1 MINISSFK
9 TTKTTNPYNE
19 TDEVLELNINDGAV
33 YRLNNVIK
41 VSGTYTFSIW
51 YKTNKNTTIT
61 LRILGNESQIS
72 SGTSWKKFVKTITV
86 NSVSDQNSDID
97 IEVASGA
104 IGYFYE
110 AYLSEGVSDTSWS
123 PAPEDIDDNIES
135 IKSEFTQTAEEI
147 KMSVKNIKGDVSN
160 LNIQVG
166 KIEQSV
172 ADNKGNISSLTT
184 TVSGINTTVKKQG
197 ESISNIDQKADK
209 ISQQVTSV
217 KSELNSKIELT
228 AGEISQKVDDVRAD
242 LSSEIKQTSDK
253 ISQTVTDMNNN
264 LSTRIDQTAKDIEL
278 NASKTEEIGNSL
290 NNLEIGGRNL
300 LLNTGFNT
308 FNHWIKGGNAKSLQM
323 VNGWCEVTI
332 GGRWSGFVQ
341 EFIPEKNVEYIVSY
355 EAYLVDTV
363 AETAVL
369 ETDFGTPDQNQTI
382 NKTPAKYSLKLK
394 YPSTSLDGNI
404 DFKLSSAE
412 VGKKWRIR
420 KIKLEKGNKATDWSP
435 APEDVNEKIDDIQI
449 GGRNI
454 LKNSKNGIVCTGTDY
469 SSTTT
474 PGATITTKAT
484 GIGNAHGFIEDFYTT
499 PVSELS
505 KRVGTEFAFSLDVK
519 ITGSFTNL
527 RTKVDFRDTSHNSSI
542 FSNFIGINGLEVG
555 KWTRVS
561 GVASVK
567 GVANVTATRSLFL
580 FDWSNS
586 TVGSTIEYRNLQLE
600 EGNKSTAWTPA
611 PEDIENEL
619 TNNYYNKTQM
629 ESKLQI
635 QSDNITANVK
645 KEVTTIKNDLDQN
658 YYNKTE
664 TDSKI
669 KLSSDNINLKV
680 EKVEETAQS
689 TAEDLTNYINLN
701 KKELEN
707 LQSQIDGSIMTWFY
721 SYVPTNSNKP
731 AVDWNTV
738 DLKNNHLG
746 DLFYDTTTGYCYRWQ
761 VQSNQYS
768 WSRVTDVDVTKA
780 LSDAAKAQDT
790 ADAKRRVFVTTPKPP
805 YEVGDLWVQGTS
817 GDIMRCKTAKTSSQS
832 YSSSDWDKASKYTD
846 DTTANGVKN
855 DLKNNYYTKT
865 QTDAAIDV
873 SADSITSTVKKEIT
887 TQIDSIEIGTKNILL
902 NSSFTNDANK
912 WSSNNITPEFTTKY
926 GRKCSHVKMTAL
938 KTAKYYRQSV
948 LERLEP
954 NTTYTMSGWVL
965 TENIAKG
972 TTEFNLMFY
981 HDGHYNNNG
990 TDNTWYGYGASY
1002 FPVNTGTGTWHYQKW
1017 TFITDAKLNT
1027 ATGSDMYIFMR
1038 DFTGDVYFSNLKLE
1052 KGNKATDW
1060 SPAPEDLATADSL
1073 ADVNNSLTD
1082 ATNDLQSNI
1091 NSTNKNL
1098 QDIQNSQNEVY
1109 EIVSQ
1114 NKSQISSLTQRAE
1127 GFSMDFKTV
1136 NETVKQINNQ
1146 FVTERDERYKYIKF
1160 IDGEIWLGKEVPI
1173 GEDDF
1178 KLVIKNDRISFLQN
1192 KTEVAYMSNNKLYVT
1207 DIHVT
1212 NTLQL
1217 GQFVWA
1223 SRANG
1228 NVGLRWIGN

>member
-1 MINISSFK
+1 M
-9 TTKTTNPYNE
+9 
-19 TDEVLELNINDGAV
+19 LELNINDNSV
-33 YRLNNVIK
+33 YRLNDVIK
-41 VSGTYTFSIW
+41 IPSTYTFSIW
-51 YKTNKNTTIT
+51 YKTNKNTKIT
-61 LRILGNESQIS
+61 FNVLGDKNQIS
-72 SGTSWKKFVKTITV
+72 SGTSWEKFVKTVEVDTITEA
-86 NSVSDQNSDID
+86 NDSID
-97 IEVASGA
+97 IEIENGS

-135 IKSEFTQTAEEI
+135 VKSEFTQTAEEI

-172 ADNKGNISSLTT
+172 ADNKGNISSLAT

-308 FNHWIKGGNAKSLQM
+308 FNHWIKGSNTKSLQM

-332 GGRWSGFVQ
+332 GGTWSGFLQ

-394 YPSTSLDGNI
+394 YPSTSLNGKI
-404 DFKLSSAE
+404 DFMLSNNE

-420 KIKLEKGNKATDWSP
+420 NIKLEKGNKATDWSP

-505 KRVGTEFAFSLDVK
+505 KRVGTEFTFSLDVK

-865 QTDAAIDV
+865 QTDAQIKV
-873 SADSITSTVKKEIT
+873 SSDSITSTVKKEIMT
-887 TQIDSIEIGTKNILL
+887 EVGKINVGGRNLL
-902 NSSFTNDANK
+902 MNTRDFGGNK
-912 WSSNNITPEFTTKY
+912 WILVGTSTPPVYDTDGMYYIGVVDTWSNYAKQTINIDPGEYIISLYAKSSKQAVLEIKDDSSIHNYVIGNITVSSNTWEKYTLSFKNTYATYPFMFTLLTRQNTSTIY
-926 GRKCSHVKMTAL
+926 VK
-938 KTAKYYRQSV
+938 K
-948 LERLEP
+948 
-954 NTTYTMSGWVL
+954 
-965 TENIAKG
+965 I
-972 TTEFNLMFY
+972 
-981 HDGHYNNNG
+981 
-990 TDNTWYGYGASY
+990 
-1002 FPVNTGTGTWHYQKW
+1002 
-1017 TFITDAKLNT
+1017 
-1027 ATGSDMYIFMR
+1027 
-1038 DFTGDVYFSNLKLE
+1038 KLE

-1060 SPAPEDLATADSL
+1060 SPAPEDMATADSL

-1192 KTEVAYMSNNKLYVT
+1192 KAEVAYMSNNKLYVT

>member
-1 MINISSFK
+1 M
-9 TTKTTNPYNE
+9 
-19 TDEVLELNINDGAV
+19 LELNINDNSV
-33 YRLNNVIK
+33 YRLNDVIK
-41 VSGTYTFSIW
+41 IPSTYTFSIW
-51 YKTNKNTTIT
+51 YKTNKNTKIT
-61 LRILGNESQIS
+61 FNVLGDKNQIS
-72 SGTSWKKFVKTITV
+72 SGTSWKKFVKTVEVDEITET
-86 NSVSDQNSDID
+86 NDSID
-97 IEVASGA
+97 IEIENGS

-135 IKSEFTQTAEEI
+135 VKSEFTQTAEEI

-197 ESISNIDQKADK
+197 ESISNLDQKADK

-228 AGEISQKVDDVRAD
+228 AGEITQKVDDVRAD

-300 LLNTGFNT
+300 LMNTRDF
-308 FNHWIKGGNAKSLQM
+308 GGNKWILVGISTPPVYDTDGMYYIGVVDTWSNYAKQIINIDPGEYIISLYAKSSKQ
-323 VNGWCEVTI
+323 
-332 GGRWSGFVQ
+332 
-341 EFIPEKNVEYIVSY
+341 
-355 EAYLVDTV
+355 
-363 AETAVL
+363 AVL
-369 ETDFGTPDQNQTI
+369 EIKDDSSIHNHVI
-382 NKTPAKYSLKLK
+382 
-394 YPSTSLDGNI
+394 GNI
-404 DFKLSSAE
+404 TVSSNTWEKYTLSFKNTYVTYPFMFTLLTRQNTSTIY
-412 VGKKWRIR
+412 VK

-435 APEDVNEKIDDIQI
+435 APEDVDEKIDDIQI

-484 GIGNAHGFIEDFYTT
+484 GIGNAHRFIDDFYTT

-527 RTKVDFRDTSHNSSI
+527 RTKVDFRDTSHNSNI

-680 EKVEETAQS
+680 EKVEETVQS

-721 SYVPTNSNKP
+721 SYVPTTSNKP

-746 DLFYDTTTGYCYRWQ
+746 DLFYNTATGYCYRWQ

-790 ADAKRRVFVTTPKPP
+790 ADAKRRVFVATPKPP

-865 QTDAAIDV
+865 QTDAQIKV
-873 SADSITSTVKKEIT
+873 SSDSITSTVKKEIT
-887 TQIDSIEIGTKNILL
+887 TQIGSIEIGTKNILL
-902 NSSFTNDANK
+902 NSSFTDDTNK
-912 WSSNNITPEFTTKY
+912 WSANNITPEFTTKY
-926 GRKCSHVKMTAL
+926 GRKCSHVKMAAL
-938 KTAKYYRQSV
+938 KTTKYYRQSV
-948 LERLEP
+948 LGRLEP

-990 TDNTWYGYGASY
+990 TDNTWYGYGASN

-1027 ATGSDMYIFMR
+1027 ATSSGMYIFMR

-1060 SPAPEDLATADSL
+1060 TPAPEDMATADSL
-1073 ADVNNSLTD
+1073 SDVNNSLTD
-1082 ATNDLQSNI
+1082 VTNGLQSDI

-1127 GFSMDFKTV
+1127 GFTMDFKTV

-1192 KTEVAYMSNNKLYVT
+1192 KVEVAYMSNNKLYVT

-1212 NTLQL
+1212 NSLQL
-1217 GQFVWA
+1217 GRFIFSA
-1223 SRANG
+1223 RSNG
-1228 NVGLRWIGN
+1228 NVGIRWINQ

>member
-1 MINISSFK
+1 MLG
-9 TTKTTNPYNE
+9 
-19 TDEVLELNINDGAV
+19 D
-33 YRLNNVIK
+33 
-41 VSGTYTFSIW
+41 
-51 YKTNKNTTIT
+51 KN
-61 LRILGNESQIS
+61 QIS
-72 SGTSWKKFVKTITV
+72 SGTSWKKFVKTVEVDEITET
-86 NSVSDQNSDID
+86 NDSID
-97 IEVASGA
+97 IEIENGS

-135 IKSEFTQTAEEI
+135 VKSEFTQTAEEI

-172 ADNKGNISSLTT
+172 AGNKGNISSLTT
-184 TVSGINTTVKKQG
+184 TIDGINATVKKQG
-197 ESISNIDQKADK
+197 ESISSIDQKADK

-217 KSELNSKIELT
+217 KNELSSKIELT
-228 AGEISQKVDDVRAD
+228 AGEITQKVDDVRAD
-242 LSSEIKQTSDK
+242 LSSEIKQTSDR
-253 ISQTVTDMNNN
+253 ISQTVTDMNKN
-264 LSTRIDQTAKDIEL
+264 LSTKIDQTAKDIEL
-278 NASKTEEIGNSL
+278 NASKTEEIGTKL
-290 NNLEIGGRNL
+290 DNLEIGGRNL

-308 FNHWIKGGNAKSLQM
+308 FNHWIKGGNTKSLQM

-341 EFIPEKNVEYIVSY
+341 EFMPEKNVEYIVSY

-369 ETDFGTPDQNQTI
+369 ETDFGSPDQNQTI
-382 NKTPAKYSLKLK
+382 SKTPTKYSLKLK
-394 YPSTSLDGNI
+394 YPSTFSDGNI
-404 DFKLSSAE
+404 DFKLSSTE

-420 KIKLEKGNKATDWSP
+420 NIKLEKGNKATDWSP
-435 APEDVNEKIDDIQI
+435 APEDVDEKIDDIQI

-474 PGATITTKAT
+474 SGATITTKAT

-611 PEDIENEL
+611 PEDLENEL

-721 SYVPTNSNKP
+721 SYAPTNSNKP

-790 ADAKRRVFVTTPKPP
+790 ADAKRRVFVATPKPP

-865 QTDAAIDV
+865 QTDAQIKV
-873 SADSITSTVKKEIT
+873 SSDSITSTVKKEIT
-887 TQIDSIEIGTKNILL
+887 TEVGKINVGGRNLL
-902 NSSFTNDANK
+902 INTRDFGGNK
-912 WSSNNITPEFTTKY
+912 WISAGTSTTPVCDTDGMYYIGVVDAWSNYAKQIINIDPGEYIISLYAKSSKQAVLEIKDDSSIHDHVIGNITVSSNTWGKYTLSFKNTYATYPFMFTLLTRQNTSTIY
-926 GRKCSHVKMTAL
+926 VK
-938 KTAKYYRQSV
+938 K
-948 LERLEP
+948 
-954 NTTYTMSGWVL
+954 
-965 TENIAKG
+965 I
-972 TTEFNLMFY
+972 
-981 HDGHYNNNG
+981 
-990 TDNTWYGYGASY
+990 
-1002 FPVNTGTGTWHYQKW
+1002 
-1017 TFITDAKLNT
+1017 
-1027 ATGSDMYIFMR
+1027 
-1038 DFTGDVYFSNLKLE
+1038 KLE

-1060 SPAPEDLATADSL
+1060 SPAPEDMATADSL

-1082 ATNDLQSNI
+1082 TTNDLQSSI

-1098 QDIQNSQNEVY
+1098 QDIQNNQNEVY

-1127 GFSMDFKTV
+1127 GFTMDFKTV

-1212 NTLQL
+1212 SSLQL
-1217 GQFVWA
+1217 GKFVLS

>member
-1 MINISSFK
+1 MANFESVK
-9 TTKTTNPYNE
+9 MTNPYGIE
-19 TDEVLELNINDGAV
+19 DTVLKLSIDSEQNS
-33 YRLNNVIK
+33 YRLSNLITEPDSYVFVIWHKTNTPCTISINVFGEIITSESNSQWTKVVKVKK
-41 VSGTYTFSIW
+41 VSDVS
-51 YKTNKNTTIT
+51 NKN
-61 LRILGNESQIS
+61 
-72 SGTSWKKFVKTITV
+72 
-86 NSVSDQNSDID
+86 ID
-97 IEVASGA
+97 ITPPINSTTF
-104 IGYFYE
+104 FYE
-110 AYLSEGVSDTSWS
+110 AYLSRGTIDTSWS

-135 IKSEFTQTAEEI
+135 VKSEFTQTAEEI

-184 TVSGINTTVKKQG
+184 TIDGINATVKKQG
-197 ESISNIDQKADK
+197 ESISSIDQKADK

-253 ISQTVTDMNNN
+253 ISQTVTDMNKN

-278 NASKTEEIGNSL
+278 NASKTEELQNNVSSIYEGNL
-290 NNLEIGGRNL
+290 ITNGFGTMKNNTNFTSWVYDGANKYDTYPSFKYTRS
-300 LLNTGFNT
+300 T
-308 FNHWIKGGNAKSLQM
+308 S
-323 VNGWCEVTI
+323 
-332 GGRWSGFVQ
+332 SGVGINDMK
-341 EFIPEKNVEYIVSY
+341 IPIDISKSY
-355 EAYLVDTV
+355 EFDMALKSIGSNNKLYLGFD
-363 AETAVL
+363 EY
-369 ETDFGTPDQNQTI
+369 DI
-382 NKTPAKYSLKLK
+382 
-394 YPSTSLDGNI
+394 DGNY
-404 DFKLSSAE
+404 
-412 VGKKWRIR
+412 
-420 KIKLEKGNKATDWSP
+420 IKPSMCMGFSN
-435 APEDVNEKIDDIQI
+435 
-449 GGRNI
+449 
-454 LKNSKNGIVCTGTDY
+454 
-469 SSTTT
+469 STTT
-474 PGATITTKAT
+474 LVKDLKKGDTVVYLKSTSGFTQTSSTYQLGLIFWDYKDSTGYKYPVGVYSRNSTLNLYDWSGVNKTNNTITLKQPWDGLTHTVGTSVSQTNDAGHKYFSYKGSVAPTEWTRTNHKIAGIQSLYSFNYNSFNQATKYIKFMLYHNYAQSD
-484 GIGNAHGFIEDFYTT
+484 NQEKTT
-499 PVSELS
+499 ILS
-505 KRVGTEFAFSLDVK
+505 KV
-519 ITGSFTNL
+519 SF
-527 RTKVDFRDTSHNSSI
+527 V
-542 FSNFIGINGLEVG
+542 E
-555 KWTRVS
+555 
-561 GVASVK
+561 
-567 GVANVTATRSLFL
+567 
-580 FDWSNS
+580 S
-586 TVGSTIEYRNLQLE
+586 TLKNNLQ
-600 EGNKSTAWTPA
+600 
-611 PEDIENEL
+611 
-619 TNNYYNKTQM
+619 NNYYNKT
-629 ESKLQI
+629 ETDAKLKV

-664 TDSKI
+664 TDSKFKI
-669 KLSSDNINLKV
+669 QSDSINLKV

-865 QTDAAIDV
+865 QTDAQIKV
-873 SADSITSTVKKEIT
+873 SSDSITSTVKKEIT
-887 TQIDSIEIGTKNILL
+887 TQIGNIDIGGRNLLL
-902 NSSFTNDANK
+902 NTGFNTFNHWIK
-912 WSSNNITPEFTTKY
+912 SSNTKSLQMVNGWCEVTIGGTWSGFVQEFIPEKNVEYIVSYEAYLVDTVAETAVLETDFGTPDQNQTIN
-926 GRKCSHVKMTAL
+926 
-938 KTAKYYRQSV
+938 KTPAKYSLKLKYPSTSLNGKIDFMLSNNEVGKKWRI
-948 LERLEP
+948 R
-954 NTTYTMSGWVL
+954 
-965 TENIAKG
+965 NI
-972 TTEFNLMFY
+972 
-981 HDGHYNNNG
+981 
-990 TDNTWYGYGASY
+990 
-1002 FPVNTGTGTWHYQKW
+1002 
-1017 TFITDAKLNT
+1017 
-1027 ATGSDMYIFMR
+1027 
-1038 DFTGDVYFSNLKLE
+1038 KLE

-1060 SPAPEDLATADSL
+1060 TPAPEDMATADSL
-1073 ADVNNSLTD
+1073 SDVNNSLTD
-1082 ATNDLQSNI
+1082 VTNGLQSDI

-1127 GFSMDFKTV
+1127 GFTMDFKTV

-1192 KTEVAYMSNNKLYVT
+1192 KAEVAYMSNNKLYVT

-1212 NTLQL
+1212 NSLQL
-1217 GQFVWA
+1217 GRFIFSA
-1223 SRANG
+1223 RSNG
-1228 NVGLRWIGN
+1228 NVGIRWINQ

>member
-72 SGTSWKKFVKTITV
+72 SETSWKKFVKTITV
-86 NSVSDQNSDID
+86 NSVSDQNNDID

-110 AYLSEGVSDTSWS
+110 ACLSEGVSDTSWT

-135 IKSEFTQTAEEI
+135 VKSEFTQTAEEI

-184 TVSGINTTVKKQG
+184 TIDGINATVKKQG
-197 ESISNIDQKADK
+197 ESISSIDQKADK

-228 AGEISQKVDDVRAD
+228 AGEITQKVDDVRAD
-242 LSSEIKQTSDK
+242 LSSEIKQTSDR
-253 ISQTVTDMNNN
+253 ISQTVTDMNKN

-278 NASKTEEIGNSL
+278 NASKTEEIGTKL
-290 NNLEIGGRNL
+290 DNLE
-300 LLNTGFNT
+300 
-308 FNHWIKGGNAKSLQM
+308 
-323 VNGWCEVTI
+323 
-332 GGRWSGFVQ
+332 
-341 EFIPEKNVEYIVSY
+341 
-355 EAYLVDTV
+355 
-363 AETAVL
+363 
-369 ETDFGTPDQNQTI
+369 
-382 NKTPAKYSLKLK
+382 
-394 YPSTSLDGNI
+394 
-404 DFKLSSAE
+404 
-412 VGKKWRIR
+412 
-420 KIKLEKGNKATDWSP
+420 
-435 APEDVNEKIDDIQI
+435 I

-454 LKNSKNGIVCTGTDY
+454 LKNSKNGIVCTNTDH

-484 GIGNAHGFIEDFYTT
+484 GIGNAYGWIEGFYTT
-499 PVSELS
+499 PVTELS

-567 GVANVTATRSLFL
+567 EVANVTATRSLFL

-790 ADAKRRVFVTTPKPP
+790 ADAKRRVFVATPKPP

-865 QTDAAIDV
+865 QTDAQIKV
-873 SADSITSTVKKEIT
+873 SSDSITSTVKKEIT
-887 TQIDSIEIGTKNILL
+887 TEVGKINVGGRNLLL
-902 NSSFTNDANK
+902 NTRDFGGNK
-912 WSSNNITPEFTTKY
+912 WISAGTSTPPVYDTDGMYYIGVVDTWSNYAKQIINIDPGEYIISLYAKSSKQAVLEIKDDSSIHNHVIGNITVSSNTWEKYTLSFKNTYATYPFMFTLLTRQNTSTIY
-926 GRKCSHVKMTAL
+926 VK
-938 KTAKYYRQSV
+938 K
-948 LERLEP
+948 
-954 NTTYTMSGWVL
+954 
-965 TENIAKG
+965 I
-972 TTEFNLMFY
+972 
-981 HDGHYNNNG
+981 
-990 TDNTWYGYGASY
+990 
-1002 FPVNTGTGTWHYQKW
+1002 
-1017 TFITDAKLNT
+1017 
-1027 ATGSDMYIFMR
+1027 
-1038 DFTGDVYFSNLKLE
+1038 KLE

-1060 SPAPEDLATADSL
+1060 SPAPEDMATADSL

-1127 GFSMDFKTV
+1127 GFTMDFKTV

>member
-72 SGTSWKKFVKTITV
+72 SGISWKKFVKTITV

-110 AYLSEGVSDTSWS
+110 AYLSEGVSDTSWN

-135 IKSEFTQTAEEI
+135 VKSEFTQTAEEI

-184 TVSGINTTVKKQG
+184 TIDGINATVKKQG
-197 ESISNIDQKADK
+197 ESISSIDQKADK

-228 AGEISQKVDDVRAD
+228 AGEITQKVDDVRAD
-242 LSSEIKQTSDK
+242 LSSEIKQTSDR
-253 ISQTVTDMNNN
+253 ISQTVTDMNKN

-278 NASKTEEIGNSL
+278 NASKTEEIGTKL
-290 NNLEIGGRNL
+290 DNLEIGGRNL

-308 FNHWIKGGNAKSLQM
+308 FNHWIKGSNTKSLQM

-332 GGRWSGFVQ
+332 GGTWSGFVQ

-369 ETDFGTPDQNQTI
+369 ETDFGSPDQNQTI
-382 NKTPAKYSLKLK
+382 SKTPTKYSLKLK
-394 YPSTSLDGNI
+394 YPSTFSNGNI

-435 APEDVNEKIDDIQI
+435 APEDVDEKIDDIQI

-484 GIGNAHGFIEDFYTT
+484 GIGTAHRFIEGFYTT
-499 PVSELS
+499 PVTELS

-567 GVANVTATRSLFL
+567 EVANVTATRSLFL
-580 FDWSNS
+580 FDWRNS

-664 TDSKI
+664 TDSKFKI
-669 KLSSDNINLKV
+669 QSDSINLKV

-865 QTDAAIDV
+865 QTDAQIKV
-873 SADSITSTVKKEIT
+873 SSDSITSTVKKEIT
-887 TQIDSIEIGTKNILL
+887 TQIGSIEIGTKNILL
-902 NSSFTNDANK
+902 NSSFTDDTNK
-912 WSSNNITPEFTTKY
+912 WSANNITPEFTTKY
-926 GRKCSHVKMTAL
+926 GRKCSHVKMAAL

-948 LERLEP
+948 LGRLEP

-990 TDNTWYGYGASY
+990 TDNTWYGYGASN

-1027 ATGSDMYIFMR
+1027 ATSSGMYIFMR

-1060 SPAPEDLATADSL
+1060 TPAPEDMATADSL
-1073 ADVNNSLTD
+1073 SDVNNSLTD
-1082 ATNDLQSNI
+1082 VTNGLQSDI

-1127 GFSMDFKTV
+1127 GFTMDFKTV

-1192 KTEVAYMSNNKLYVT
+1192 KAEVAYMSNNKLYVT

-1212 NTLQL
+1212 NSLQL
-1217 GQFVWA
+1217 GRFIFSA
-1223 SRANG
+1223 RSNG
-1228 NVGLRWIGN
+1228 NVGIRWINQ

>member
-72 SGTSWKKFVKTITV
+72 SETSWKKFVKTITV
-86 NSVSDQNSDID
+86 NSVSDQNNDID

-110 AYLSEGVSDTSWS
+110 ACLSEGVSDTSWT

-135 IKSEFTQTAEEI
+135 VKSEFTQTAEEI

-184 TVSGINTTVKKQG
+184 TIDGINATVKKQG
-197 ESISNIDQKADK
+197 ESISSIDQKADK

-253 ISQTVTDMNNN
+253 ISQTVTDMNKN

-278 NASKTEEIGNSL
+278 NASKTEELQNNVSSIYEGNLITNGFGTMKNNTNFTSWVYDGANKYDTYPSFKYTRSTSSGVGINDMKIPIDISKSYEFDMALKSIGSNNKLYLGFDEYDIDGNYIKPSMCMGFSNSTTTLVKDLKKGDTVVYLKSTSGFTQTSSTYQLGLIFWDYKDSTGYKYPVGVYSRNSTLNLYDWSGVNKTNNTITLKQPWDGLTHTVGTSVSQTNDSGHKYFNYNGSVAPTEWTRTNHKIAGIQSLYSFNSNSFNQATKYIKFMLYHNFAQSDNQEKTTILSKVSFVESTLKNNLQNNYYNKTETDAKLKVQSDNITANVKKEVTTIKNDLDQNYYNKTETDSKFQIQSDSITSTVKKEVTTQIGNID
-290 NNLEIGGRNL
+290 IGGRNL

-308 FNHWIKGGNAKSLQM
+308 FDHWIKGSNTKSLQM

-332 GGRWSGFVQ
+332 GGTWSGFVQ

-394 YPSTSLDGNI
+394 YPSTSLNGKI
-404 DFKLSSAE
+404 DFMLSNNE

-420 KIKLEKGNKATDWSP
+420 NIKLEKGNKATDWSP
-435 APEDVNEKIDDIQI
+435 APED
-449 GGRNI
+449 
-454 LKNSKNGIVCTGTDY
+454 
-469 SSTTT
+469 
-474 PGATITTKAT
+474 
-484 GIGNAHGFIEDFYTT
+484 
-499 PVSELS
+499 
-505 KRVGTEFAFSLDVK
+505 
-519 ITGSFTNL
+519 
-527 RTKVDFRDTSHNSSI
+527 
-542 FSNFIGINGLEVG
+542 
-555 KWTRVS
+555 
-561 GVASVK
+561 
-567 GVANVTATRSLFL
+567 
-580 FDWSNS
+580 
-586 TVGSTIEYRNLQLE
+586 
-600 EGNKSTAWTPA
+600 
-611 PEDIENEL
+611 
-619 TNNYYNKTQM
+619 M
-629 ESKLQI
+629 
-635 QSDNITANVK
+635 
-645 KEVTTIKNDLDQN
+645 
-658 YYNKTE
+658 
-664 TDSKI
+664 
-669 KLSSDNINLKV
+669 
-680 EKVEETAQS
+680 
-689 TAEDLTNYINLN
+689 
-701 KKELEN
+701 
-707 LQSQIDGSIMTWFY
+707 
-721 SYVPTNSNKP
+721 
-731 AVDWNTV
+731 
-738 DLKNNHLG
+738 
-746 DLFYDTTTGYCYRWQ
+746 
-761 VQSNQYS
+761 
-768 WSRVTDVDVTKA
+768 
-780 LSDAAKAQDT
+780 
-790 ADAKRRVFVTTPKPP
+790 
-805 YEVGDLWVQGTS
+805 
-817 GDIMRCKTAKTSSQS
+817 
-832 YSSSDWDKASKYTD
+832 
-846 DTTANGVKN
+846 
-855 DLKNNYYTKT
+855 
-865 QTDAAIDV
+865 
-873 SADSITSTVKKEIT
+873 
-887 TQIDSIEIGTKNILL
+887 
-902 NSSFTNDANK
+902 
-912 WSSNNITPEFTTKY
+912 
-926 GRKCSHVKMTAL
+926 
-938 KTAKYYRQSV
+938 
-948 LERLEP
+948 
-954 NTTYTMSGWVL
+954 
-965 TENIAKG
+965 
-972 TTEFNLMFY
+972 
-981 HDGHYNNNG
+981 
-990 TDNTWYGYGASY
+990 
-1002 FPVNTGTGTWHYQKW
+1002 
-1017 TFITDAKLNT
+1017 
-1027 ATGSDMYIFMR
+1027 
-1038 DFTGDVYFSNLKLE
+1038 
-1052 KGNKATDW
+1052 
-1060 SPAPEDLATADSL
+1060 ATADSL
-1073 ADVNNSLTD
+1073 ADVNNSLTNT
-1082 ATNDLQSNI
+1082 TNNLQSNI

-1098 QDIQNSQNEVY
+1098 QDVQNSQKEVY
-1109 EIVSQ
+1109 EIMSE
-1114 NKSQISSLTQRAE
+1114 NKIQISSLTQRAE
-1127 GFSMDFKTV
+1127 GFQMDFKTV
-1136 NETVKQINNQ
+1136 NETVKQLNNQ

-1212 NTLQL
+1212 SSLQL
-1217 GQFVWA
+1217 GKFVLS

>member
-1 MINISSFK
+1 M
-9 TTKTTNPYNE
+9 
-19 TDEVLELNINDGAV
+19 LELNINDNSV
-33 YRLNNVIK
+33 YRLNDVIK
-41 VSGTYTFSIW
+41 IPSTYTFSIW
-51 YKTNKNTTIT
+51 YKTNKNTKIT
-61 LRILGNESQIS
+61 FNVLGDKNQIS
-72 SGTSWKKFVKTITV
+72 SGTSWKKFVKTVEVDEITET
-86 NSVSDQNSDID
+86 NDSID
-97 IEVASGA
+97 IEIENGS

-135 IKSEFTQTAEEI
+135 VKSEFTQTAEEI

-253 ISQTVTDMNNN
+253 ISQTVADMNNN

-341 EFIPEKNVEYIVSY
+341 EFMPEKNVEYIVSY

-369 ETDFGTPDQNQTI
+369 ETDFGSPDQNQTI
-382 NKTPAKYSLKLK
+382 SKTPTKYSLKLK
-394 YPSTSLDGNI
+394 YPSTFSDGNI

-420 KIKLEKGNKATDWSP
+420 KIKLEKGNKSTDWSP

-519 ITGSFTNL
+519 ITGLFTNL
-527 RTKVDFRDTSHNSSI
+527 RTKVDFRDASHNSSI

-669 KLSSDNINLKV
+669 KLSSDNISLKV

-865 QTDAAIDV
+865 QTDAQIKV
-873 SADSITSTVKKEIT
+873 SSDSITSTVKKEIMT
-887 TQIDSIEIGTKNILL
+887 EVGKINVGGRNLLMNTRDFGGNKWILVGTSTPPVYDTDGMYYIGVVDTWSNYAKQTINIDPGEYIISLYAKSSKQAVLEIKDDSSIHNYVIGNITVSSNTWEKYTLSFKNTYATYPFMFTLLTRQNTSTIYVKNI
-902 NSSFTNDANK
+902 
-912 WSSNNITPEFTTKY
+912 
-926 GRKCSHVKMTAL
+926 
-938 KTAKYYRQSV
+938 
-948 LERLEP
+948 
-954 NTTYTMSGWVL
+954 
-965 TENIAKG
+965 
-972 TTEFNLMFY
+972 
-981 HDGHYNNNG
+981 
-990 TDNTWYGYGASY
+990 
-1002 FPVNTGTGTWHYQKW
+1002 
-1017 TFITDAKLNT
+1017 
-1027 ATGSDMYIFMR
+1027 
-1038 DFTGDVYFSNLKLE
+1038 KLE

-1060 SPAPEDLATADSL
+1060 SPAPEDMATADSL

-1082 ATNDLQSNI
+1082 TTNDLQSSI

-1098 QDIQNSQNEVY
+1098 QDIQNNQNEVY

-1114 NKSQISSLTQRAE
+1114 NKSKISSLTQRAE

>member
-19 TDEVLELNINDGAV
+19 TGEVLELNINDGAV

-135 IKSEFTQTAEEI
+135 VKSEFTQTAEEI

-166 KIEQSV
+166 EIEQSV

-184 TVSGINTTVKKQG
+184 TVSGINTAVKKQG

-228 AGEISQKVDDVRAD
+228 AGEITQKVDDVRAD

-253 ISQTVTDMNNN
+253 ISQTVTDMNKN

-290 NNLEIGGRNL
+290 NNLDIGGRNL

-308 FNHWIKGGNAKSLQM
+308 FNHWTKASNTKSLQM

-332 GGRWSGFVQ
+332 GGTWSGFVQ

-394 YPSTSLDGNI
+394 YPSTSLNGKI
-404 DFKLSSAE
+404 DFMLSNNE

-420 KIKLEKGNKATDWSP
+420 NIKLEKGNKATDWTP
-435 APEDVNEKIDDIQI
+435 APEDVDEKIDDIQI

-484 GIGNAHGFIEDFYTT
+484 GGGNAHKFIDNFYTT

-505 KRVGTEFAFSLDVK
+505 KRVGSEFAFSLDVK

-567 GVANVTATRSLFL
+567 EVANVTATRSLFL

-664 TDSKI
+664 TDSKFKI
-669 KLSSDNINLKV
+669 QSDSINLKV

-865 QTDAAIDV
+865 QTDAQIKV
-873 SADSITSTVKKEIT
+873 SSDSITSTVKKEIT
-887 TQIDSIEIGTKNILL
+887 TQIGSIEIGTKNILL
-902 NSSFTNDANK
+902 NSSFTDDTNK
-912 WSSNNITPEFTTKY
+912 WSANNITPEFTTKY
-926 GRKCSHVKMTAL
+926 GRKCSHVKMAAL
-938 KTAKYYRQSV
+938 KTTKYYRQSV
-948 LERLEP
+948 LGRLEP

-981 HDGHYNNNG
+981 HDGRYNNNG
-990 TDNTWYGYGASY
+990 TDNTWYGYGASN

-1027 ATGSDMYIFMR
+1027 ATSSGMYIFMR

-1060 SPAPEDLATADSL
+1060 TPATEDMATADSL
-1073 ADVNNSLTD
+1073 SDVNNSLTD
-1082 ATNDLQSNI
+1082 VTNGLQSDI

-1127 GFSMDFKTV
+1127 GFTMDFKTV

-1192 KTEVAYMSNNKLYVT
+1192 KAEVAYMSNNKLYVT

-1212 NTLQL
+1212 NSLQL
-1217 GQFVWA
+1217 GRFIFSA
-1223 SRANG
+1223 RSNG
-1228 NVGLRWIGN
+1228 NVGIRWINQ

>member
-1 MINISSFK
+1 M
-9 TTKTTNPYNE
+9 
-19 TDEVLELNINDGAV
+19 LELNINDNSV
-33 YRLNNVIK
+33 YRLNDVIK
-41 VSGTYTFSIW
+41 IPSTYTFSIW
-51 YKTNKNTTIT
+51 YKTNKNTKIT
-61 LRILGNESQIS
+61 FNVLGDKNQIS
-72 SGTSWKKFVKTITV
+72 SGTSWKKFVKTVEVDEITET
-86 NSVSDQNSDID
+86 NDSID
-97 IEVASGA
+97 IEIENGS

-135 IKSEFTQTAEEI
+135 VKSEFTQTAEEI

-228 AGEISQKVDDVRAD
+228 AGEITQKVDDVRAD
-242 LSSEIKQTSDK
+242 LSAEIKQTSDK
-253 ISQTVTDMNNN
+253 ISQTVTDMNKN

-290 NNLEIGGRNL
+290 N
-300 LLNTGFNT
+300 
-308 FNHWIKGGNAKSLQM
+308 
-323 VNGWCEVTI
+323 
-332 GGRWSGFVQ
+332 
-341 EFIPEKNVEYIVSY
+341 
-355 EAYLVDTV
+355 
-363 AETAVL
+363 
-369 ETDFGTPDQNQTI
+369 
-382 NKTPAKYSLKLK
+382 KL
-394 YPSTSLDGNI
+394 D
-404 DFKLSSAE
+404 
-412 VGKKWRIR
+412 
-420 KIKLEKGNKATDWSP
+420 
-435 APEDVNEKIDDIQI
+435 I

-484 GIGNAHGFIEDFYTT
+484 GIGNAHRFIEGFYTT
-499 PVSELS
+499 PVTELS

-567 GVANVTATRSLFL
+567 EVANVTATRSLFL

-600 EGNKSTAWTPA
+600 EGNKSTDWTPA

-619 TNNYYNKTQM
+619 TNNYYNKT
-629 ESKLQI
+629 ETDAKLKV

-664 TDSKI
+664 TDSKFKI
-669 KLSSDNINLKV
+669 QSDSINLKV

-865 QTDAAIDV
+865 QTDAQIKV
-873 SADSITSTVKKEIT
+873 SSDSITSTVKKEIT
-887 TQIDSIEIGTKNILL
+887 TEVGKINVGGRNLLL
-902 NSSFTNDANK
+902 NTGFNTFNHWIKGSNTKSLQMVNGWCEVTIGGTWSGFVQEFIPEKNVEYIVSYEAYLVDTVAETAVLETDFGTPDQNQTINK
-912 WSSNNITPEFTTKY
+912 TPAKYSLKLKYPSTSLNGKIDFMLSNNEVGKKWRI
-926 GRKCSHVKMTAL
+926 R
-938 KTAKYYRQSV
+938 
-948 LERLEP
+948 
-954 NTTYTMSGWVL
+954 
-965 TENIAKG
+965 NI
-972 TTEFNLMFY
+972 
-981 HDGHYNNNG
+981 
-990 TDNTWYGYGASY
+990 
-1002 FPVNTGTGTWHYQKW
+1002 
-1017 TFITDAKLNT
+1017 
-1027 ATGSDMYIFMR
+1027 
-1038 DFTGDVYFSNLKLE
+1038 KLE

-1060 SPAPEDLATADSL
+1060 SPAPEDMATADSL
-1073 ADVNNSLTD
+1073 SDVNNNLTD
-1082 ATNDLQSNI
+1082 VTNGLQSDI

-1127 GFSMDFKTV
+1127 GFTMDFKTV

-1192 KTEVAYMSNNKLYVT
+1192 KVEVAYMSNNKLYVT

-1212 NTLQL
+1212 NSLQL
-1217 GQFVWA
+1217 GRFIFSA
-1223 SRANG
+1223 RSNG
-1228 NVGLRWIGN
+1228 NVGIRWINQ

>member
-1 MINISSFK
+1 M
-9 TTKTTNPYNE
+9 
-19 TDEVLELNINDGAV
+19 LELNINDNSV
-33 YRLNNVIK
+33 YRLNDVIK
-41 VSGTYTFSIW
+41 IPSTYTFSIW
-51 YKTNKNTTIT
+51 YKTNKNTKIT
-61 LRILGNESQIS
+61 FNVLGDKNQIS
-72 SGTSWKKFVKTITV
+72 SGTSWKKFVKTVEVDEITET
-86 NSVSDQNSDID
+86 NDSID
-97 IEVASGA
+97 IEIENGS

-135 IKSEFTQTAEEI
+135 VKSEFTQTAEEI

-228 AGEISQKVDDVRAD
+228 AGEITQKVDDVRAD

-253 ISQTVTDMNNN
+253 ISQTVTDMNKN

-290 NNLEIGGRNL
+290 NNLDIGGRNL
-300 LLNTGFNT
+300 LVNTGFNT
-308 FNHWIKGGNAKSLQM
+308 FNHWTKAGNAKSLQM

-341 EFIPEKNVEYIVSY
+341 EFMPEKNVEYIVSY

-369 ETDFGTPDQNQTI
+369 ETDFGSPDQNQTI
-382 NKTPAKYSLKLK
+382 SKTPTKYSLKLK
-394 YPSTSLDGNI
+394 YPSTFSDGNI
-404 DFKLSSAE
+404 DFKLSSTE

-435 APEDVNEKIDDIQI
+435 APEDVDEKIDDIQI

-454 LKNSKNGIVCTGTDY
+454 LKNSKNGIVCTNTDH

-484 GIGNAHGFIEDFYTT
+484 GIGNAHRFIEGFYTT
-499 PVSELS
+499 PVTELS

-567 GVANVTATRSLFL
+567 EVANVTATRSLFL

-865 QTDAAIDV
+865 QTDAQIKV
-873 SADSITSTVKKEIT
+873 SSDSITSTVKKEIT
-887 TQIDSIEIGTKNILL
+887 TEVGKINVGGRNLL
-902 NSSFTNDANK
+902 MNTRDFGGNK
-912 WSSNNITPEFTTKY
+912 WILAGTSTPPVYDTDGMYYIGVVNTWSNYAKQTINIDPGEYIISLYAKSSKQAVLEIKDDSSIHNYVIGNITVSSNTWEKYTLSFKNTYATYPFMFTLLTRQNTSTIY
-926 GRKCSHVKMTAL
+926 VK
-938 KTAKYYRQSV
+938 K
-948 LERLEP
+948 
-954 NTTYTMSGWVL
+954 
-965 TENIAKG
+965 I
-972 TTEFNLMFY
+972 
-981 HDGHYNNNG
+981 
-990 TDNTWYGYGASY
+990 
-1002 FPVNTGTGTWHYQKW
+1002 
-1017 TFITDAKLNT
+1017 
-1027 ATGSDMYIFMR
+1027 
-1038 DFTGDVYFSNLKLE
+1038 KLE

-1060 SPAPEDLATADSL
+1060 TPAPEDMATADSL
-1073 ADVNNSLTD
+1073 SDVNNSLTD
-1082 ATNDLQSNI
+1082 VTNGLQSDI

-1114 NKSQISSLTQRAE
+1114 NKSKISSLTQRAE
-1127 GFSMDFKTV
+1127 GFTMDFKTV

-1192 KTEVAYMSNNKLYVT
+1192 KVEVAYMSNNKLYVT

-1212 NTLQL
+1212 NSLQL
-1217 GQFVWA
+1217 GRFIFSA
-1223 SRANG
+1223 RSNG
-1228 NVGLRWIGN
+1228 NVGIRWINQ

>member
-1 MINISSFK
+1 MKVKFH
-9 TTKTTNPYNE
+9 
-19 TDEVLELNINDGAV
+19 LE
-33 YRLNNVIK
+33 
-41 VSGTYTFSIW
+41 
-51 YKTNKNTTIT
+51 
-61 LRILGNESQIS
+61 
-72 SGTSWKKFVKTITV
+72 FVKTITV

-135 IKSEFTQTAEEI
+135 VKSEFIQTAEEI

-184 TVSGINTTVKKQG
+184 TIDGINAIVKKQG
-197 ESISNIDQKADK
+197 ESISSIDQKADK

-217 KSELNSKIELT
+217 KNELSSKIELT
-228 AGEISQKVDDVRAD
+228 AGEITQKVDDVRAD
-242 LSSEIKQTSDK
+242 LSSEIKQTSDR
-253 ISQTVTDMNNN
+253 ISQTVTDMNKN

-278 NASKTEEIGNSL
+278 NASKTEEIGTKL
-290 NNLEIGGRNL
+290 DNLE
-300 LLNTGFNT
+300 
-308 FNHWIKGGNAKSLQM
+308 
-323 VNGWCEVTI
+323 
-332 GGRWSGFVQ
+332 
-341 EFIPEKNVEYIVSY
+341 
-355 EAYLVDTV
+355 
-363 AETAVL
+363 
-369 ETDFGTPDQNQTI
+369 
-382 NKTPAKYSLKLK
+382 
-394 YPSTSLDGNI
+394 
-404 DFKLSSAE
+404 
-412 VGKKWRIR
+412 
-420 KIKLEKGNKATDWSP
+420 
-435 APEDVNEKIDDIQI
+435 I

-454 LKNSKNGIVCTGTDY
+454 LKNSKNGIVCTDTDH

-484 GIGNAHGFIEDFYTT
+484 GIGNAYGWIEGFYTT
-499 PVSELS
+499 PVTELS

-567 GVANVTATRSLFL
+567 EVANVTATRSLFL

-669 KLSSDNINLKV
+669 KLSSDNISLKV
-680 EKVEETAQS
+680 EKVEEAAQS

-790 ADAKRRVFVTTPKPP
+790 ADAKRRVFVATPKPP

-865 QTDAAIDV
+865 QTDAQIKV
-873 SADSITSTVKKEIT
+873 SSDSITSTVKKEIT
-887 TQIDSIEIGTKNILL
+887 TEVGKINVGGRNLL
-902 NSSFTNDANK
+902 MNTRDFGGNK
-912 WSSNNITPEFTTKY
+912 WILVGTSTPPVYDTDGMYYIGVVDTWSNYAKQIINIDPGEYIISLYAKSSKQAVLEIKDDSSIHNHVIGNITVSSNTWEKYTLSFKNTYATYPFMFTLLTRQNTSTIY
-926 GRKCSHVKMTAL
+926 VK
-938 KTAKYYRQSV
+938 K
-948 LERLEP
+948 
-954 NTTYTMSGWVL
+954 
-965 TENIAKG
+965 I
-972 TTEFNLMFY
+972 
-981 HDGHYNNNG
+981 
-990 TDNTWYGYGASY
+990 
-1002 FPVNTGTGTWHYQKW
+1002 
-1017 TFITDAKLNT
+1017 
-1027 ATGSDMYIFMR
+1027 
-1038 DFTGDVYFSNLKLE
+1038 KLE

-1060 SPAPEDLATADSL
+1060 SPAPEDMATADSL

-1109 EIVSQ
+1109 EIISQ

-1127 GFSMDFKTV
+1127 GFTMDFKTV

-1212 NTLQL
+1212 SSLQL
-1217 GQFVWA
+1217 GKFVLS

>member
-1 MINISSFK
+1 M
-9 TTKTTNPYNE
+9 
-19 TDEVLELNINDGAV
+19 LELNINDNSV
-33 YRLNNVIK
+33 YRLNDVIK
-41 VSGTYTFSIW
+41 IPSTYTFSIW
-51 YKTNKNTTIT
+51 YKTNKNTKIT
-61 LRILGNESQIS
+61 FNVLGDKNQIS
-72 SGTSWKKFVKTITV
+72 SGTSWKKFVKTVEVDEITET
-86 NSVSDQNSDID
+86 NDSID
-97 IEVASGA
+97 IEIENGS

-135 IKSEFTQTAEEI
+135 VKSEFTQTAEEI

-184 TVSGINTTVKKQG
+184 TIDGINATVKKQG
-197 ESISNIDQKADK
+197 ESISSIDQKADK

-217 KSELNSKIELT
+217 KNELSSKIELT
-228 AGEISQKVDDVRAD
+228 AGEITQKVDDVRAD
-242 LSSEIKQTSDK
+242 LSSEIKQTSDR
-253 ISQTVTDMNNN
+253 ISQTVTDMNKN

-278 NASKTEEIGNSL
+278 NASKTEEIGTKL
-290 NNLEIGGRNL
+290 DNLEIGGRNL

-308 FNHWIKGGNAKSLQM
+308 FNHWIKGSNTKSLQM

-332 GGRWSGFVQ
+332 GRRWSGFLQ

-394 YPSTSLDGNI
+394 YPSTYLKGEIN
-404 DFKLSSAE
+404 FMLSNNE

-420 KIKLEKGNKATDWSP
+420 NIKLEKGNKATDWSP
-435 APEDVNEKIDDIQI
+435 APEDVDEKIDDIQI

-454 LKNSKNGIVCTGTDY
+454 LKNSKNGIVCTNTDH

-484 GIGNAHGFIEDFYTT
+484 GIGNAYGWIEGFYTT
-499 PVSELS
+499 PVTELS

-542 FSNFIGINGLEVG
+542 FSNFVGINGLEVG

-567 GVANVTATRSLFL
+567 EVANVTATRSLFL

-790 ADAKRRVFVTTPKPP
+790 ADAKRRVFVATPKPP

-865 QTDAAIDV
+865 QTDAQIKV
-873 SADSITSTVKKEIT
+873 SSDSITSTVKKEIT
-887 TQIDSIEIGTKNILL
+887 TEVGKINVGGRNLL
-902 NSSFTNDANK
+902 MNTRDFGGNK
-912 WSSNNITPEFTTKY
+912 WILVGTSTPPVYDTDGMYYIGVVDTWSNYAKQIINIDPDEYIISLYAKSSKQAVLEIKDDSSIHNHVIGNITVSSNTWEKYTISFKNTYATYPFMFTLLTRQNTSTIY
-926 GRKCSHVKMTAL
+926 VK
-938 KTAKYYRQSV
+938 K
-948 LERLEP
+948 
-954 NTTYTMSGWVL
+954 
-965 TENIAKG
+965 I
-972 TTEFNLMFY
+972 
-981 HDGHYNNNG
+981 
-990 TDNTWYGYGASY
+990 
-1002 FPVNTGTGTWHYQKW
+1002 
-1017 TFITDAKLNT
+1017 
-1027 ATGSDMYIFMR
+1027 
-1038 DFTGDVYFSNLKLE
+1038 KLE

-1060 SPAPEDLATADSL
+1060 SPAPEDMATADSL

-1082 ATNDLQSNI
+1082 TTNDLQSSI

-1098 QDIQNSQNEVY
+1098 QDIQNNQNEVY

-1114 NKSQISSLTQRAE
+1114 NKSKISSLTQRAE

-1212 NTLQL
+1212 SSLQL
-1217 GQFVWA
+1217 GKFVLS

>member
-1 MINISSFK
+1 M
-9 TTKTTNPYNE
+9 
-19 TDEVLELNINDGAV
+19 LELNINDNSV
-33 YRLNNVIK
+33 YRLNDVIK
-41 VSGTYTFSIW
+41 IPSTYTFSIW
-51 YKTNKNTTIT
+51 YKTNKNTKIT
-61 LRILGNESQIS
+61 FNVLGDKNQIS
-72 SGTSWKKFVKTITV
+72 SGTSWKKFVKTVEVDTITEA
-86 NSVSDQNSDID
+86 NDSID
-97 IEVASGA
+97 IEIENGS

-135 IKSEFTQTAEEI
+135 VKSEFTQTAEEI

-197 ESISNIDQKADK
+197 ESISNINQKADK

-217 KSELNSKIELT
+217 KNELSSKIELT
-228 AGEISQKVDDVRAD
+228 AGEITQKVDDVRAD
-242 LSSEIKQTSDK
+242 LSSEIKQTSDR

-278 NASKTEEIGNSL
+278 NASKTEEIGTKL
-290 NNLEIGGRNL
+290 DNLE
-300 LLNTGFNT
+300 
-308 FNHWIKGGNAKSLQM
+308 
-323 VNGWCEVTI
+323 
-332 GGRWSGFVQ
+332 
-341 EFIPEKNVEYIVSY
+341 
-355 EAYLVDTV
+355 
-363 AETAVL
+363 
-369 ETDFGTPDQNQTI
+369 
-382 NKTPAKYSLKLK
+382 
-394 YPSTSLDGNI
+394 
-404 DFKLSSAE
+404 
-412 VGKKWRIR
+412 
-420 KIKLEKGNKATDWSP
+420 
-435 APEDVNEKIDDIQI
+435 I

-454 LKNSKNGIVCTGTDY
+454 LKNSKNGIVCTGTNY

-484 GIGNAHGFIEDFYTT
+484 GIGNAYRFIEGFYTT
-499 PVSELS
+499 PVTELS

-567 GVANVTATRSLFL
+567 EVANVTATRSLFL

-658 YYNKTE
+658 YYDKSE
-664 TDSKI
+664 TDSKFQI
-669 KLSSDNINLKV
+669 
-680 EKVEETAQS
+680 QS
-689 TAEDLTNYINLN
+689 
-701 KKELEN
+701 
-707 LQSQIDGSIMTWFY
+707 
-721 SYVPTNSNKP
+721 
-731 AVDWNTV
+731 
-738 DLKNNHLG
+738 
-746 DLFYDTTTGYCYRWQ
+746 
-761 VQSNQYS
+761 
-768 WSRVTDVDVTKA
+768 
-780 LSDAAKAQDT
+780 
-790 ADAKRRVFVTTPKPP
+790 
-805 YEVGDLWVQGTS
+805 
-817 GDIMRCKTAKTSSQS
+817 
-832 YSSSDWDKASKYTD
+832 
-846 DTTANGVKN
+846 
-855 DLKNNYYTKT
+855 
-865 QTDAAIDV
+865 
-873 SADSITSTVKKEIT
+873 DSITSTVKKEVT
-887 TQIDSIEIGTKNILL
+887 TQIGNIEIGGRNLL
-902 NSSFTNDANK
+902 LDTRDFGSKSVWVGNRPDPVKDTDGMSYVGVVNTWSKYLKQRIDLLEDIYTLSFYAKASSETTLEVRNDNAPIKIFHTVNVNSVDWKRYLVSVEVDYEHNTEVTFFTRAAETIYIKGIKLEKGNK
-912 WSSNNITPEFTTKY
+912 STAWTPAPEDIENELTNNYYNKTQMESKLQIQSDNITANVKKEVTTIKNDLDQNY
-926 GRKCSHVKMTAL
+926 YDKSETDSKFQIQSDSITSTVKKEVTTQIGNIEIGGRNLLLDTRDFGSKSVWVGNRPDPVKDTDG
-938 KTAKYYRQSV
+938 
-948 LERLEP
+948 
-954 NTTYTMSGWVL
+954 MSYVGVV
-965 TENIAKG
+965 
-972 TTEFNLMFY
+972 
-981 HDGHYNNNG
+981 
-990 TDNTWYGYGASY
+990 NTWSKYLKQRIDLLEDIYTLSFYAKASSETTLEVRNDNAPIKI
-1002 FPVNTGTGTWHYQKW
+1002 FHTVNVNSVDWKRYLVSVEVDYEHNTEV
-1017 TFITDAKLNT
+1017 TFFTRAAETI
-1027 ATGSDMYIFMR
+1027 YIK
-1038 DFTGDVYFSNLKLE
+1038 GIKLE

-1060 SPAPEDLATADSL
+1060 SPAPEDMATADSL
-1073 ADVNNSLTD
+1073 ADVNSSLTD

-1127 GFSMDFKTV
+1127 GFTMDFKTV

-1212 NTLQL
+1212 SSLQL
-1217 GQFVWA
+1217 GRFVLS

>member
-135 IKSEFTQTAEEI
+135 VKSEFTQTAEEI

-184 TVSGINTTVKKQG
+184 TIDGINATVKKQG
-197 ESISNIDQKADK
+197 ESISSIDQKADK

-217 KSELNSKIELT
+217 KNELSSKIELT
-228 AGEISQKVDDVRAD
+228 AGEITQKVDDVRAD
-242 LSSEIKQTSDK
+242 LSSEIKQTSDR
-253 ISQTVTDMNNN
+253 ISQTVTDMNKN

-278 NASKTEEIGNSL
+278 NASKTEEIGTKL
-290 NNLEIGGRNL
+290 DNLEIGGRNL

-308 FNHWIKGGNAKSLQM
+308 FNHWIKGSNAKSLQM

-332 GGRWSGFVQ
+332 GGKWSGFLQ

-363 AETAVL
+363 AETAML
-369 ETDFGTPDQNQTI
+369 ETDFGTPDQVQTI
-382 NKTPAKYSLKLK
+382 SKTPTKYSLKLK
-394 YPSTSLDGNI
+394 YPSTSNGRIVFAISN
-404 DFKLSSAE
+404 AE

-420 KIKLEKGNKATDWSP
+420 NIKLEKGNKATDWS
-435 APEDVNEKIDDIQI
+435 
-449 GGRNI
+449 
-454 LKNSKNGIVCTGTDY
+454 
-469 SSTTT
+469 
-474 PGATITTKAT
+474 
-484 GIGNAHGFIEDFYTT
+484 
-499 PVSELS
+499 
-505 KRVGTEFAFSLDVK
+505 
-519 ITGSFTNL
+519 
-527 RTKVDFRDTSHNSSI
+527 
-542 FSNFIGINGLEVG
+542 
-555 KWTRVS
+555 
-561 GVASVK
+561 
-567 GVANVTATRSLFL
+567 
-580 FDWSNS
+580 
-586 TVGSTIEYRNLQLE
+586 
-600 EGNKSTAWTPA
+600 PA

-645 KEVTTIKNDLDQN
+645 KEVTTIKNDIDQN

-790 ADAKRRVFVTTPKPP
+790 ADAKRRVFVATPKPP

-865 QTDAAIDV
+865 QTDAQIKV
-873 SADSITSTVKKEIT
+873 SSDSITSTVKKEIT
-887 TQIDSIEIGTKNILL
+887 TEVGKINVGGRNLL
-902 NSSFTNDANK
+902 MNTRDFGGNK
-912 WSSNNITPEFTTKY
+912 WILVGTSTPPVYDTDGMYYIGVVDTWSNYAKQIINIDPGEYIISLYAKSSKQAVLEIKDDSSIHNHVIGNITVSSNTWEKYTLSFKNTYATYPFMFTLLTRQNTSTIY
-926 GRKCSHVKMTAL
+926 VK
-938 KTAKYYRQSV
+938 K
-948 LERLEP
+948 
-954 NTTYTMSGWVL
+954 
-965 TENIAKG
+965 I
-972 TTEFNLMFY
+972 
-981 HDGHYNNNG
+981 
-990 TDNTWYGYGASY
+990 
-1002 FPVNTGTGTWHYQKW
+1002 
-1017 TFITDAKLNT
+1017 
-1027 ATGSDMYIFMR
+1027 
-1038 DFTGDVYFSNLKLE
+1038 KLE

-1060 SPAPEDLATADSL
+1060 SPAPEDMATADSL

-1082 ATNDLQSNI
+1082 TTNDLQSSI

-1098 QDIQNSQNEVY
+1098 QDIQNNQNEVY

-1114 NKSQISSLTQRAE
+1114 NKSKISSLTQRAE

>member
-1 MINISSFK
+1 M
-9 TTKTTNPYNE
+9 
-19 TDEVLELNINDGAV
+19 LELNINDNSV
-33 YRLNNVIK
+33 YRLNDVIK
-41 VSGTYTFSIW
+41 IPSTYTFSIW
-51 YKTNKNTTIT
+51 YKTSKNTKIT
-61 LRILGNESQIS
+61 FNVLGDKNQIS
-72 SGTSWKKFVKTITV
+72 SGTSWKKFVKTVEVDEITET
-86 NSVSDQNSDID
+86 NDSID
-97 IEVASGA
+97 IEIENGS

-135 IKSEFTQTAEEI
+135 VKSEFTQTAEEI

-184 TVSGINTTVKKQG
+184 TIDGINATVKKQG
-197 ESISNIDQKADK
+197 ESISSIDQKADK

-217 KSELNSKIELT
+217 KNELSSKIELT
-228 AGEISQKVDDVRAD
+228 AGEITQKVDDVRAD
-242 LSSEIKQTSDK
+242 LSSEIKQTSDR
-253 ISQTVTDMNNN
+253 ISQTVTDMNKN

-278 NASKTEEIGNSL
+278 NASKTEEIGTKL
-290 NNLEIGGRNL
+290 DNLEIGGRNL

-332 GGRWSGFVQ
+332 GGKWSGFVQ

-394 YPSTSLDGNI
+394 YPSTYLNGEI
-404 DFKLSSAE
+404 DFKLSNNE

-420 KIKLEKGNKATDWSP
+420 NIKLEKGNKATDWSP
-435 APEDVNEKIDDIQI
+435 APEDVDEKIDDIQI

-454 LKNSKNGIVCTGTDY
+454 LKNSKNGIVCTNTDH

-484 GIGNAHGFIEDFYTT
+484 GIGNAYGWIEGFYTT
-499 PVSELS
+499 PVTELS

-567 GVANVTATRSLFL
+567 EVANVTATRSLFL

-731 AVDWNTV
+731 AVDWNAV

-790 ADAKRRVFVTTPKPP
+790 ADAKRRVFVATPKPP

-865 QTDAAIDV
+865 QTDAQIKV
-873 SADSITSTVKKEIT
+873 SSDSITSTVKKEIT
-887 TQIDSIEIGTKNILL
+887 TEVGKINVGGRNLL
-902 NSSFTNDANK
+902 MNTRDFGGNK
-912 WSSNNITPEFTTKY
+912 WILVGTSTPPVYDTDGMYYIGVVDTWSNYAKQIINIDPGEYIISLYAKSSKQAVLEIKDDSSIHNHVIGNITVSSNTWEKYTLSFKNTYATYPFMFTLLTRQNTSTIY
-926 GRKCSHVKMTAL
+926 VK
-938 KTAKYYRQSV
+938 K
-948 LERLEP
+948 
-954 NTTYTMSGWVL
+954 
-965 TENIAKG
+965 I
-972 TTEFNLMFY
+972 
-981 HDGHYNNNG
+981 
-990 TDNTWYGYGASY
+990 
-1002 FPVNTGTGTWHYQKW
+1002 
-1017 TFITDAKLNT
+1017 
-1027 ATGSDMYIFMR
+1027 
-1038 DFTGDVYFSNLKLE
+1038 KLE

-1060 SPAPEDLATADSL
+1060 SPAPEDMATADSL

-1082 ATNDLQSNI
+1082 TTNDLQSSI

-1098 QDIQNSQNEVY
+1098 QDIQNNQNEVY

-1114 NKSQISSLTQRAE
+1114 NKSKISSLTQRAE

>member
-1 MINISSFK
+1 M
-9 TTKTTNPYNE
+9 
-19 TDEVLELNINDGAV
+19 LELNINDNSV
-33 YRLNNVIK
+33 YRLNDVIK
-41 VSGTYTFSIW
+41 IPSTYTFSIW
-51 YKTNKNTTIT
+51 YKTNKNTKIT
-61 LRILGNESQIS
+61 FNVLGDKNQIS
-72 SGTSWKKFVKTITV
+72 SGTSWKKFVKTVEVDEITET
-86 NSVSDQNSDID
+86 NDSID
-97 IEVASGA
+97 IEIENGS

-135 IKSEFTQTAEEI
+135 VKSEFTQTAEEI

-184 TVSGINTTVKKQG
+184 TVSGINATVKKQG
-197 ESISNIDQKADK
+197 ESISSIDQKADK

-217 KSELNSKIELT
+217 KNELSSKIELT
-228 AGEISQKVDDVRAD
+228 AGEITQKVDDVRAD
-242 LSSEIKQTSDK
+242 LSSEIKQTSDR
-253 ISQTVTDMNNN
+253 ISQTVTDMNKN

-278 NASKTEEIGNSL
+278 NASKTEEIGTKL
-290 NNLEIGGRNL
+290 DNLEIGGRNL

-308 FNHWIKGGNAKSLQM
+308 FNHWIKGSNAKSLQM

-332 GGRWSGFVQ
+332 GGKWSGFLQ

-363 AETAVL
+363 AETAML
-369 ETDFGTPDQNQTI
+369 ETDFGTPDQVQTI
-382 NKTPAKYSLKLK
+382 SKTPTKYSLKLK
-394 YPSTSLDGNI
+394 YPSTSNGRIVFAISN
-404 DFKLSSAE
+404 AE

-420 KIKLEKGNKATDWSP
+420 NIKLEKGNKATDWSP
-435 APEDVNEKIDDIQI
+435 APEDVDEKIDDIQI

-454 LKNSKNGIVCTGTDY
+454 LKNSKNGIVCTNTDH

-484 GIGNAHGFIEDFYTT
+484 GIGNAYGWIEGFYTT
-499 PVSELS
+499 PVTELS

-567 GVANVTATRSLFL
+567 EVANVTATRSLFL

-731 AVDWNTV
+731 AVDWNAV

-790 ADAKRRVFVTTPKPP
+790 ADAKRRVFVATPKPP

-865 QTDAAIDV
+865 QTDAQIKV
-873 SADSITSTVKKEIT
+873 SSDSITSTVKKEIT
-887 TQIDSIEIGTKNILL
+887 TEVGKINVGGRNLL
-902 NSSFTNDANK
+902 MNTRDFGGNK
-912 WSSNNITPEFTTKY
+912 WILVGTSTPPVYDTDGMYYIGVVDTWSNYAKQIINIDPGEYIISLYAKSNKQAVLEIKDDSSIHNHVIGNIAVSSNTWEKYTLSFKNTYATYPFMFTLLTRQNTSTIY
-926 GRKCSHVKMTAL
+926 VK
-938 KTAKYYRQSV
+938 K
-948 LERLEP
+948 
-954 NTTYTMSGWVL
+954 
-965 TENIAKG
+965 I
-972 TTEFNLMFY
+972 
-981 HDGHYNNNG
+981 
-990 TDNTWYGYGASY
+990 
-1002 FPVNTGTGTWHYQKW
+1002 
-1017 TFITDAKLNT
+1017 
-1027 ATGSDMYIFMR
+1027 
-1038 DFTGDVYFSNLKLE
+1038 KLE

-1060 SPAPEDLATADSL
+1060 SPAPEDMATADSL

-1082 ATNDLQSNI
+1082 TTNDLQSSI

-1098 QDIQNSQNEVY
+1098 QDIQNNQNEVY

-1114 NKSQISSLTQRAE
+1114 NKSKISSLTQRAE

-1212 NTLQL
+1212 SSLQL
-1217 GQFVWA
+1217 GKFVLS

>member
-72 SGTSWKKFVKTITV
+72 SGISWKKFVKTITV

-110 AYLSEGVSDTSWS
+110 AYLSEGVSDTSWN

-135 IKSEFTQTAEEI
+135 VKSEFTQTAEEI

-184 TVSGINTTVKKQG
+184 TIDGINATVKKQG
-197 ESISNIDQKADK
+197 ESISSIDQKADK

-228 AGEISQKVDDVRAD
+228 AGEITQKVDDVRAD
-242 LSSEIKQTSDK
+242 LSSEIKQTSDR
-253 ISQTVTDMNNN
+253 ISQTVTDMNKN

-278 NASKTEEIGNSL
+278 NASKTEEIGTKL
-290 NNLEIGGRNL
+290 DNLEIGGRNL

-308 FNHWIKGGNAKSLQM
+308 FNHWIKGSNTKSLQM

-332 GGRWSGFVQ
+332 GGTWSGFVQ

-394 YPSTSLDGNI
+394 YPSTSLNGEI
-404 DFKLSSAE
+404 DFKLSNNE

-420 KIKLEKGNKATDWSP
+420 NIKLEKGNKATDWS
-435 APEDVNEKIDDIQI
+435 
-449 GGRNI
+449 
-454 LKNSKNGIVCTGTDY
+454 
-469 SSTTT
+469 
-474 PGATITTKAT
+474 
-484 GIGNAHGFIEDFYTT
+484 
-499 PVSELS
+499 
-505 KRVGTEFAFSLDVK
+505 
-519 ITGSFTNL
+519 
-527 RTKVDFRDTSHNSSI
+527 
-542 FSNFIGINGLEVG
+542 
-555 KWTRVS
+555 
-561 GVASVK
+561 
-567 GVANVTATRSLFL
+567 
-580 FDWSNS
+580 
-586 TVGSTIEYRNLQLE
+586 
-600 EGNKSTAWTPA
+600 PA

-645 KEVTTIKNDLDQN
+645 KEVTTIKNNLDQN

-664 TDSKI
+664 TDSKFKI
-669 KLSSDNINLKV
+669 QSDSINLKV

-865 QTDAAIDV
+865 QTDAQIKV
-873 SADSITSTVKKEIT
+873 SSDSITSTVKKEIT
-887 TQIDSIEIGTKNILL
+887 TQIGSIEIGTKNILL
-902 NSSFTNDANK
+902 NSSFTDDTNK
-912 WSSNNITPEFTTKY
+912 WSANNITPEFTTKY
-926 GRKCSHVKMTAL
+926 GRKCSHVKMAAL
-938 KTAKYYRQSV
+938 KTTKYYRQSV
-948 LERLEP
+948 LGRLEP

-990 TDNTWYGYGASY
+990 TDNTWYGYGASN

-1027 ATGSDMYIFMR
+1027 ATSSGMYIFMR

-1060 SPAPEDLATADSL
+1060 TPAPEDMATADSL
-1073 ADVNNSLTD
+1073 SDVNNSLTD
-1082 ATNDLQSNI
+1082 VTNGLQSDI

-1127 GFSMDFKTV
+1127 GFTMDFKTV

-1192 KTEVAYMSNNKLYVT
+1192 KAEVAYMSNNKLYVT

-1212 NTLQL
+1212 NSLQL
-1217 GQFVWA
+1217 GRFIFSA
-1223 SRANG
+1223 RSNG
-1228 NVGLRWIGN
+1228 NVGIRWINQ

>member
-1 MINISSFK
+1 MANFESVK
-9 TTKTTNPYNE
+9 MTNPYGIE
-19 TDEVLELNINDGAV
+19 DTVLKLSIDSEQNS
-33 YRLNNVIK
+33 YRLSNLITEPDSYVFVIWHKTNTPCTISINVFGEIITSESNSQWTKVVKVKK
-41 VSGTYTFSIW
+41 VSDVS
-51 YKTNKNTTIT
+51 NKN
-61 LRILGNESQIS
+61 
-72 SGTSWKKFVKTITV
+72 
-86 NSVSDQNSDID
+86 ID
-97 IEVASGA
+97 ITPPINSTTF
-104 IGYFYE
+104 FYE
-110 AYLSEGVSDTSWS
+110 AYLSRGTIDTSWS

-135 IKSEFTQTAEEI
+135 VKSEFTQTAEEI
-147 KMSVKNIKGDVSN
+147 KMSAKNIKGDVSN

-184 TVSGINTTVKKQG
+184 TIDGINATVKKQG
-197 ESISNIDQKADK
+197 ESISSIDQKADK

-228 AGEISQKVDDVRAD
+228 AGEITQKVDDVRAD

-264 LSTRIDQTAKDIEL
+264 LSTRINQTAKDIEL
-278 NASKTEEIGNSL
+278 NAAKTEEIGNSL

-300 LLNTGFNT
+300 LMNTRDF
-308 FNHWIKGGNAKSLQM
+308 GGNKWILVGTSTPPVYDTDGMYYIGVVDTWSNYAKQTINIDPGEYIISLYAKSSKQ
-323 VNGWCEVTI
+323 
-332 GGRWSGFVQ
+332 
-341 EFIPEKNVEYIVSY
+341 
-355 EAYLVDTV
+355 
-363 AETAVL
+363 AVL
-369 ETDFGTPDQNQTI
+369 EIKDDSSIHNYVI
-382 NKTPAKYSLKLK
+382 
-394 YPSTSLDGNI
+394 GNI
-404 DFKLSSAE
+404 TVSSNTWEKYTLSFKNTYATYPFMFTLLTRQNTSTIC
-412 VGKKWRIR
+412 VK
-420 KIKLEKGNKATDWSP
+420 KIKLEKGSKATDWSP
-435 APEDVNEKIDDIQI
+435 APEDVDEKIDDIQI

-484 GIGNAHGFIEDFYTT
+484 GIGNARRFIEDFYTT

-505 KRVGTEFAFSLDVK
+505 KRVGTEFTFSLDVK

-664 TDSKI
+664 TDSKFQI
-669 KLSSDNINLKV
+669 
-680 EKVEETAQS
+680 QS
-689 TAEDLTNYINLN
+689 
-701 KKELEN
+701 
-707 LQSQIDGSIMTWFY
+707 
-721 SYVPTNSNKP
+721 
-731 AVDWNTV
+731 
-738 DLKNNHLG
+738 
-746 DLFYDTTTGYCYRWQ
+746 
-761 VQSNQYS
+761 
-768 WSRVTDVDVTKA
+768 
-780 LSDAAKAQDT
+780 
-790 ADAKRRVFVTTPKPP
+790 
-805 YEVGDLWVQGTS
+805 
-817 GDIMRCKTAKTSSQS
+817 
-832 YSSSDWDKASKYTD
+832 
-846 DTTANGVKN
+846 
-855 DLKNNYYTKT
+855 
-865 QTDAAIDV
+865 
-873 SADSITSTVKKEIT
+873 DSITSTVKKEVT
-887 TQIDSIEIGTKNILL
+887 TQIGNIEIGGRNLL
-902 NSSFTNDANK
+902 LDTRDFGSKSVWVGNRPN
-912 WSSNNITPEFTTKY
+912 P
-926 GRKCSHVKMTAL
+926 VKDTDG
-938 KTAKYYRQSV
+938 
-948 LERLEP
+948 
-954 NTTYTMSGWVL
+954 MSYVGVV
-965 TENIAKG
+965 
-972 TTEFNLMFY
+972 
-981 HDGHYNNNG
+981 
-990 TDNTWYGYGASY
+990 NTWSKYLKQRIDLLEDIYTLSFYAKASSETTLEVRNDNAPIKI
-1002 FPVNTGTGTWHYQKW
+1002 FHTVNVNSVDWKRYLVSVEVDYEH
-1017 TFITDAKLNT
+1017 NT
-1027 ATGSDMYIFMR
+1027 ELIFFTRAAETIYIK
-1038 DFTGDVYFSNLKLE
+1038 GIKLE

-1060 SPAPEDLATADSL
+1060 TPAPEDMATADSL
-1073 ADVNNSLTD
+1073 ADVNNSLTNT
-1082 ATNDLQSNI
+1082 TNNLQSNI

-1098 QDIQNSQNEVY
+1098 QDVQNSQKEVY
-1109 EIVSQ
+1109 EIISE
-1114 NKSQISSLTQRAE
+1114 NKIQISSLTQRAE
-1127 GFSMDFKTV
+1127 GFQMDFKTV
-1136 NETVKQINNQ
+1136 NETVKQLNNQ

-1212 NTLQL
+1212 SSLQL
-1217 GQFVWA
+1217 GKFVLS

>member
-72 SGTSWKKFVKTITV
+72 SETSWKKFVKTITV
-86 NSVSDQNSDID
+86 NSVSDQNNDID
-97 IEVASGA
+97 IEVASGT

-135 IKSEFTQTAEEI
+135 VKSEFTQTAEEI

-197 ESISNIDQKADK
+197 ESISNINQKADK

-217 KSELNSKIELT
+217 KNELSSKIELT
-228 AGEISQKVDDVRAD
+228 AGEITQKVDDVRAD
-242 LSSEIKQTSDK
+242 LSSEIKQTSDR

-278 NASKTEEIGNSL
+278 NASKTEEIGTKL
-290 NNLEIGGRNL
+290 DNLE
-300 LLNTGFNT
+300 
-308 FNHWIKGGNAKSLQM
+308 
-323 VNGWCEVTI
+323 
-332 GGRWSGFVQ
+332 
-341 EFIPEKNVEYIVSY
+341 
-355 EAYLVDTV
+355 
-363 AETAVL
+363 
-369 ETDFGTPDQNQTI
+369 
-382 NKTPAKYSLKLK
+382 
-394 YPSTSLDGNI
+394 
-404 DFKLSSAE
+404 
-412 VGKKWRIR
+412 
-420 KIKLEKGNKATDWSP
+420 
-435 APEDVNEKIDDIQI
+435 I

-484 GIGNAHGFIEDFYTT
+484 GIGNSYRFIEDFYTT

-505 KRVGTEFAFSLDVK
+505 KRIGTEFAFSLDVK

-527 RTKVDFRDTSHNSSI
+527 RANVDFRDTSHNTSI
-542 FSNFIGINGLEVG
+542 FSNFFGINGLEVG

-567 GVANVTATRSLFL
+567 EVANVTATRSLFSL
-580 FDWSNS
+580 NWSNS

-658 YYNKTE
+658 YYDKSE
-664 TDSKI
+664 TDSKFQI
-669 KLSSDNINLKV
+669 
-680 EKVEETAQS
+680 QS
-689 TAEDLTNYINLN
+689 
-701 KKELEN
+701 
-707 LQSQIDGSIMTWFY
+707 
-721 SYVPTNSNKP
+721 
-731 AVDWNTV
+731 
-738 DLKNNHLG
+738 
-746 DLFYDTTTGYCYRWQ
+746 
-761 VQSNQYS
+761 
-768 WSRVTDVDVTKA
+768 
-780 LSDAAKAQDT
+780 
-790 ADAKRRVFVTTPKPP
+790 
-805 YEVGDLWVQGTS
+805 
-817 GDIMRCKTAKTSSQS
+817 
-832 YSSSDWDKASKYTD
+832 
-846 DTTANGVKN
+846 
-855 DLKNNYYTKT
+855 
-865 QTDAAIDV
+865 
-873 SADSITSTVKKEIT
+873 DSITSTVKKEVT
-887 TQIDSIEIGTKNILL
+887 TQIGNIEIGGRNLL
-902 NSSFTNDANK
+902 LDTRDFGSKSVWVGNRPD
-912 WSSNNITPEFTTKY
+912 P
-926 GRKCSHVKMTAL
+926 VKDTDG
-938 KTAKYYRQSV
+938 
-948 LERLEP
+948 
-954 NTTYTMSGWVL
+954 MSYVGVV
-965 TENIAKG
+965 
-972 TTEFNLMFY
+972 
-981 HDGHYNNNG
+981 
-990 TDNTWYGYGASY
+990 NTWSKYLKQRIDLLEDIYTLSFYAKASSETTLEVRNDNAPIKI
-1002 FPVNTGTGTWHYQKW
+1002 FHTVNVNSVDWKRYLVSVEVDYEHNTEV
-1017 TFITDAKLNT
+1017 TFFTRAAETI
-1027 ATGSDMYIFMR
+1027 YIK
-1038 DFTGDVYFSNLKLE
+1038 GIKLE

-1060 SPAPEDLATADSL
+1060 SPAPEDMATADSL
-1073 ADVNNSLTD
+1073 ADVNSSLTD

-1127 GFSMDFKTV
+1127 GFTMDFKTV

-1212 NTLQL
+1212 SSLQL
-1217 GQFVWA
+1217 GRFVLS

>member
-61 LRILGNESQIS
+61 LRILGNESQILS
-72 SGTSWKKFVKTITV
+72 ETSWKKFVKTITV
-86 NSVSDQNSDID
+86 NSVSDQNNDID

-110 AYLSEGVSDTSWS
+110 ACLSEGVSDTSWT

-135 IKSEFTQTAEEI
+135 VKSEFTQTAEEI

-184 TVSGINTTVKKQG
+184 TIDGINATVKKQG
-197 ESISNIDQKADK
+197 ESISSIDQKADK

-253 ISQTVTDMNNN
+253 ISQTVTDMNKN

-290 NNLEIGGRNL
+290 NKLDIGGRNILKNSKNGIVCTGTDYSSTTTPGATITTKATGIGNAHRFIEGFYTTPVTELSKRVGTEFAFSLDVKITGSFTNLRTKVDFRDTSHNSSIFSNFIGINGLEVGKWTRVSGVASVKEVANVTATRSLFLFDWSNSTVGSTIEYRNLQLEEGNKSTDWTPAPEDIENELTNNYYNKTETDAKLKVQSDNITANVKKEVTTIKNDLDQNYYNKTETDSKFQIQSDSITSTVKKEVTTQIGNIDIGGRNL

-308 FNHWIKGGNAKSLQM
+308 FNHWIKGSNTKSLQM

-332 GGRWSGFVQ
+332 GGTWSGFVQ

-394 YPSTSLDGNI
+394 YPSTSLNGKI
-404 DFKLSSAE
+404 DFMLSNNE

-420 KIKLEKGNKATDWSP
+420 NIKLEKGNKATDWSP
-435 APEDVNEKIDDIQI
+435 APED
-449 GGRNI
+449 
-454 LKNSKNGIVCTGTDY
+454 
-469 SSTTT
+469 
-474 PGATITTKAT
+474 
-484 GIGNAHGFIEDFYTT
+484 
-499 PVSELS
+499 
-505 KRVGTEFAFSLDVK
+505 
-519 ITGSFTNL
+519 
-527 RTKVDFRDTSHNSSI
+527 
-542 FSNFIGINGLEVG
+542 
-555 KWTRVS
+555 
-561 GVASVK
+561 
-567 GVANVTATRSLFL
+567 
-580 FDWSNS
+580 
-586 TVGSTIEYRNLQLE
+586 
-600 EGNKSTAWTPA
+600 
-611 PEDIENEL
+611 
-619 TNNYYNKTQM
+619 M
-629 ESKLQI
+629 
-635 QSDNITANVK
+635 
-645 KEVTTIKNDLDQN
+645 
-658 YYNKTE
+658 
-664 TDSKI
+664 
-669 KLSSDNINLKV
+669 
-680 EKVEETAQS
+680 
-689 TAEDLTNYINLN
+689 
-701 KKELEN
+701 
-707 LQSQIDGSIMTWFY
+707 
-721 SYVPTNSNKP
+721 
-731 AVDWNTV
+731 
-738 DLKNNHLG
+738 
-746 DLFYDTTTGYCYRWQ
+746 
-761 VQSNQYS
+761 
-768 WSRVTDVDVTKA
+768 
-780 LSDAAKAQDT
+780 
-790 ADAKRRVFVTTPKPP
+790 
-805 YEVGDLWVQGTS
+805 
-817 GDIMRCKTAKTSSQS
+817 
-832 YSSSDWDKASKYTD
+832 
-846 DTTANGVKN
+846 
-855 DLKNNYYTKT
+855 
-865 QTDAAIDV
+865 
-873 SADSITSTVKKEIT
+873 
-887 TQIDSIEIGTKNILL
+887 
-902 NSSFTNDANK
+902 
-912 WSSNNITPEFTTKY
+912 
-926 GRKCSHVKMTAL
+926 
-938 KTAKYYRQSV
+938 
-948 LERLEP
+948 
-954 NTTYTMSGWVL
+954 
-965 TENIAKG
+965 
-972 TTEFNLMFY
+972 
-981 HDGHYNNNG
+981 
-990 TDNTWYGYGASY
+990 
-1002 FPVNTGTGTWHYQKW
+1002 
-1017 TFITDAKLNT
+1017 
-1027 ATGSDMYIFMR
+1027 
-1038 DFTGDVYFSNLKLE
+1038 
-1052 KGNKATDW
+1052 
-1060 SPAPEDLATADSL
+1060 ATADSL
-1073 ADVNNSLTD
+1073 SDVNNNLTD
-1082 ATNDLQSNI
+1082 VTNGLQSDI

-1127 GFSMDFKTV
+1127 GFTMDFKTV

-1192 KTEVAYMSNNKLYVT
+1192 KVEVAYMSNNKLYVT

-1212 NTLQL
+1212 NSLQL
-1217 GQFVWA
+1217 GRFIFSA
-1223 SRANG
+1223 RSNG
-1228 NVGLRWIGN
+1228 NVGIRWINQ

>member
-135 IKSEFTQTAEEI
+135 VKSEFTQTAEEI

-184 TVSGINTTVKKQG
+184 TIDGINATVKKQG
-197 ESISNIDQKADK
+197 ESISSIDQKADK

-228 AGEISQKVDDVRAD
+228 AGEITQKVDDVRAD
-242 LSSEIKQTSDK
+242 LSSEIKQTSDR
-253 ISQTVTDMNNN
+253 ISQTVTDMNKN

-278 NASKTEEIGNSL
+278 NASKTEEIG
-290 NNLEIGGRNL
+290 
-300 LLNTGFNT
+300 T
-308 FNHWIKGGNAKSLQM
+308 
-323 VNGWCEVTI
+323 
-332 GGRWSGFVQ
+332 
-341 EFIPEKNVEYIVSY
+341 
-355 EAYLVDTV
+355 
-363 AETAVL
+363 
-369 ETDFGTPDQNQTI
+369 
-382 NKTPAKYSLKLK
+382 KL
-394 YPSTSLDGNI
+394 
-404 DFKLSSAE
+404 
-412 VGKKWRIR
+412 
-420 KIKLEKGNKATDWSP
+420 
-435 APEDVNEKIDDIQI
+435 DDIQI

-454 LKNSKNGIVCTGTDY
+454 LKNSKNGIVCTKTDR

-484 GIGNAHGFIEDFYTT
+484 GIGNAYGWIEGFYTT
-499 PVSELS
+499 PVTELS

-567 GVANVTATRSLFL
+567 EVANVTATRSLFL

-731 AVDWNTV
+731 AVDWSTV

-865 QTDAAIDV
+865 QTDAQIKV
-873 SADSITSTVKKEIT
+873 SSDSITSTVKKEIT
-887 TQIDSIEIGTKNILL
+887 TEVDKINVGGRNLL
-902 NSSFTNDANK
+902 MNTRDFGGNK
-912 WSSNNITPEFTTKY
+912 WISAGTSTTPVCDTDGMYYIGVVDTWSNYAKQIINIDPGEYIISLYAKSSKQAVLEIKDDSSIHDHVIGNITVSSNTWEKYTLSFKNTYATYPFMFTLLTRQNTSTIY
-926 GRKCSHVKMTAL
+926 VK
-938 KTAKYYRQSV
+938 K
-948 LERLEP
+948 
-954 NTTYTMSGWVL
+954 
-965 TENIAKG
+965 I
-972 TTEFNLMFY
+972 
-981 HDGHYNNNG
+981 
-990 TDNTWYGYGASY
+990 
-1002 FPVNTGTGTWHYQKW
+1002 
-1017 TFITDAKLNT
+1017 
-1027 ATGSDMYIFMR
+1027 
-1038 DFTGDVYFSNLKLE
+1038 KLE

-1060 SPAPEDLATADSL
+1060 TPASEDMATADSL
-1073 ADVNNSLTD
+1073 ADVNSSLTD

-1127 GFSMDFKTV
+1127 GFTMDFKTV

-1192 KTEVAYMSNNKLYVT
+1192 KAEVAYMSNNKLYVT

-1212 NTLQL
+1212 NSLQL
-1217 GQFVWA
+1217 GRFIFSA
-1223 SRANG
+1223 RSNG
-1228 NVGLRWIGN
+1228 NVGIRWINQ

>member
-1 MINISSFK
+1 MLG
-9 TTKTTNPYNE
+9 
-19 TDEVLELNINDGAV
+19 D
-33 YRLNNVIK
+33 
-41 VSGTYTFSIW
+41 
-51 YKTNKNTTIT
+51 KN
-61 LRILGNESQIS
+61 QIS
-72 SGTSWKKFVKTITV
+72 SETSWKKFVKTITV
-86 NSVSDQNSDID
+86 NSVSDQNNDID

-110 AYLSEGVSDTSWS
+110 ACLSEGVSDTSWT

-135 IKSEFTQTAEEI
+135 VKSEFTQTAEEI

-184 TVSGINTTVKKQG
+184 TIDGINATVKKQG
-197 ESISNIDQKADK
+197 ESISSIDQKADK

-228 AGEISQKVDDVRAD
+228 AGEITQKVDDVRAD
-242 LSSEIKQTSDK
+242 LSSEIKQTSDR
-253 ISQTVTDMNNN
+253 ISQTVTDMNKN

-278 NASKTEEIGNSL
+278 NASKTEEIGTKL
-290 NNLEIGGRNL
+290 DNLE
-300 LLNTGFNT
+300 
-308 FNHWIKGGNAKSLQM
+308 
-323 VNGWCEVTI
+323 
-332 GGRWSGFVQ
+332 
-341 EFIPEKNVEYIVSY
+341 
-355 EAYLVDTV
+355 
-363 AETAVL
+363 
-369 ETDFGTPDQNQTI
+369 
-382 NKTPAKYSLKLK
+382 
-394 YPSTSLDGNI
+394 
-404 DFKLSSAE
+404 
-412 VGKKWRIR
+412 
-420 KIKLEKGNKATDWSP
+420 
-435 APEDVNEKIDDIQI
+435 I

-454 LKNSKNGIVCTGTDY
+454 LKNSKNGIVCTDTDH

-484 GIGNAHGFIEDFYTT
+484 GIGNAYGWIEGFYTT
-499 PVSELS
+499 PVTELS

-680 EKVEETAQS
+680 EKVEETVQS

-721 SYVPTNSNKP
+721 SYVPTTSNKP

-746 DLFYDTTTGYCYRWQ
+746 DLFYNTATGYCYRWQ

-790 ADAKRRVFVTTPKPP
+790 ADAKRRVFVATPKPP

-887 TQIDSIEIGTKNILL
+887 TQIGSIEIGTKNILL
-902 NSSFTNDANK
+902 NSSFTDDANK
-912 WSSNNITPEFTTKY
+912 WSANNITPEFTTKY

-938 KTAKYYRQSV
+938 KTTKYYRQSV
-948 LERLEP
+948 LGRLEP

-981 HDGHYNNNG
+981 HDGRYNNNG
-990 TDNTWYGYGASY
+990 ADNTWYGYGASN

-1017 TFITDAKLNT
+1017 TFITDTKLNT
-1027 ATGSDMYIFMR
+1027 ATSSGMYIFMR
-1038 DFTGDVYFSNLKLE
+1038 DFTGDVYFSNFKLE
-1052 KGNKATDW
+1052 KGNKPTDW
-1060 SPAPEDLATADSL
+1060 SPAPEEMATADSL
-1073 ADVNNSLTD
+1073 ADVNSSLTD
-1082 ATNDLQSNI
+1082 ATNDLQNNI

-1109 EIVSQ
+1109 EIISE
-1114 NKSQISSLTQRAE
+1114 NKTQISSLTQRAE
-1127 GFSMDFKTV
+1127 GFTMDFKTV

-1192 KTEVAYMSNNKLYVT
+1192 KAEVAYMSNNKLYVT

-1212 NTLQL
+1212 NSLQL
-1217 GQFVWA
+1217 GRFIFSA
-1223 SRANG
+1223 RSNG
-1228 NVGLRWIGN
+1228 NVGIRWINQ

>member
-1 MINISSFK
+1 MANFESVK
-9 TTKTTNPYNE
+9 MTNPYGIE
-19 TDEVLELNINDGAV
+19 DTVLKLSIDSEQNS
-33 YRLNNVIK
+33 YRLSNLITEPDSYVFVIWHKTNTPCTISINVFGEIITSESNSQWTKVVKVKK
-41 VSGTYTFSIW
+41 VSDVS
-51 YKTNKNTTIT
+51 NKN
-61 LRILGNESQIS
+61 
-72 SGTSWKKFVKTITV
+72 
-86 NSVSDQNSDID
+86 ID
-97 IEVASGA
+97 ITPPINSTTF
-104 IGYFYE
+104 FYE
-110 AYLSEGVSDTSWS
+110 AYLSRGTIDTSWS

-135 IKSEFTQTAEEI
+135 VKSEFTQTAEEI

-184 TVSGINTTVKKQG
+184 TIDGINATVKKQG
-197 ESISNIDQKADK
+197 ESISSIDQKADK

-242 LSSEIKQTSDK
+242 LSSEIKQTSDR
-253 ISQTVTDMNNN
+253 ISQTVTDMNKN

-278 NASKTEEIGNSL
+278 NASKTEELQNNVSSIYEGNL
-290 NNLEIGGRNL
+290 ITNGFGTMKNNTNFTSWVYDGANKYDTYPSFKYTRS
-300 LLNTGFNT
+300 T
-308 FNHWIKGGNAKSLQM
+308 S
-323 VNGWCEVTI
+323 
-332 GGRWSGFVQ
+332 SGVGINDMK
-341 EFIPEKNVEYIVSY
+341 IPIDISKSY
-355 EAYLVDTV
+355 EFDMALKSIGSNNKLYLGFD
-363 AETAVL
+363 EY
-369 ETDFGTPDQNQTI
+369 DI
-382 NKTPAKYSLKLK
+382 
-394 YPSTSLDGNI
+394 DGNY
-404 DFKLSSAE
+404 
-412 VGKKWRIR
+412 
-420 KIKLEKGNKATDWSP
+420 IKPSMCMGFSN
-435 APEDVNEKIDDIQI
+435 
-449 GGRNI
+449 
-454 LKNSKNGIVCTGTDY
+454 
-469 SSTTT
+469 STTT
-474 PGATITTKAT
+474 LVKDLKKGDTVVYLKSTSGFTQTSSTYQLGLIFWDYKDSTGYKYPVGVYSRNSTLNLYDWSGVNKTNNTITLKQPWDGLTHTVGTSVSQTNDSGHKYFNYNGSVAPTEWTRTNHKIAGIQSLYSFNSNSFNQATKYIKFMLYHNFAQSD
-484 GIGNAHGFIEDFYTT
+484 NQEKTT
-499 PVSELS
+499 ILS
-505 KRVGTEFAFSLDVK
+505 KV
-519 ITGSFTNL
+519 SF
-527 RTKVDFRDTSHNSSI
+527 V
-542 FSNFIGINGLEVG
+542 E
-555 KWTRVS
+555 
-561 GVASVK
+561 
-567 GVANVTATRSLFL
+567 
-580 FDWSNS
+580 S
-586 TVGSTIEYRNLQLE
+586 TLKNNLQ
-600 EGNKSTAWTPA
+600 
-611 PEDIENEL
+611 
-619 TNNYYNKTQM
+619 NNYYNKT
-629 ESKLQI
+629 ETDAKLKV

-664 TDSKI
+664 TDSKFKI
-669 KLSSDNINLKV
+669 QSDSINLKV

-865 QTDAAIDV
+865 QTDAQIKV
-873 SADSITSTVKKEIT
+873 SSDSITSTVKKEIT
-887 TQIDSIEIGTKNILL
+887 TEVGKINVGGRNLLMNTRDFGGNKWILAGTSTPPVYDTDGMYYIGVVNTWSNYAKQTINIDPGEYIISLYAKSSKQAVLEIKDDSSIHNYVIGNITVSSNTWEKYTLSFKNTYATYPFMFTLLTRQNTSTIYVKNI
-902 NSSFTNDANK
+902 
-912 WSSNNITPEFTTKY
+912 
-926 GRKCSHVKMTAL
+926 
-938 KTAKYYRQSV
+938 
-948 LERLEP
+948 
-954 NTTYTMSGWVL
+954 
-965 TENIAKG
+965 
-972 TTEFNLMFY
+972 
-981 HDGHYNNNG
+981 
-990 TDNTWYGYGASY
+990 
-1002 FPVNTGTGTWHYQKW
+1002 
-1017 TFITDAKLNT
+1017 
-1027 ATGSDMYIFMR
+1027 
-1038 DFTGDVYFSNLKLE
+1038 KLE

-1060 SPAPEDLATADSL
+1060 SPAPEDMATADSL
-1073 ADVNNSLTD
+1073 ADVNNSLTNT
-1082 ATNDLQSNI
+1082 TNNLQSNI

-1098 QDIQNSQNEVY
+1098 QDVQNSQKEVY
-1109 EIVSQ
+1109 EIISE
-1114 NKSQISSLTQRAE
+1114 NKTQISSLTQRAE
-1127 GFSMDFKTV
+1127 GFQMDFKTV
-1136 NETVKQINNQ
+1136 NETVKQLNNQ

-1212 NTLQL
+1212 SSLQL
-1217 GQFVWA
+1217 GKFVLS

>member
-72 SGTSWKKFVKTITV
+72 SETSWKKFVKTITV
-86 NSVSDQNSDID
+86 NSVSDQNNDID

-110 AYLSEGVSDTSWS
+110 ACLSEGVSDTSWT

-135 IKSEFTQTAEEI
+135 VKSEFTQTAEEI

-184 TVSGINTTVKKQG
+184 TIDGINATVKKQG
-197 ESISNIDQKADK
+197 ESISSIDQKADK

-253 ISQTVTDMNNN
+253 ISQTVTDMNKN

-278 NASKTEEIGNSL
+278 NASKTEELQNNVSSIYEGNLITNGFGTMKNNTNFTSWVYDGANKYDTYPSFKYTRSTSSGVGINDMKIPIDISKSYEFDMALKSIGSNNKLYLGFDEYDIDGNYIKPSMCMGFSNSTTTLVKDLKKGDTVVYLKSTSGFTQTSSTYQLGLIFWDYKDSTGYKYPVGVYSRNSTLNLYDWSGVNKTNNTITLKQPWDGLTHTVGTSVSQTNDSGHKYFNYNGSVAPTEWTRTNHKIAGIQSLYSFNSNSFNQATKYIKFMLYHNFAQSDNQEKTTILSKVSFVESTLKNNLQNNYYNKTETDAKLKVQSDNITANVKKEVTTIKNDLDQNYYNKTETDSKFQIQSDSITSTVKKEVTTQIGNID
-290 NNLEIGGRNL
+290 IGGRNL

-308 FNHWIKGGNAKSLQM
+308 FNHWIKGSNTKSLQM

-332 GGRWSGFVQ
+332 GGTWSGFVQ

-394 YPSTSLDGNI
+394 YPSTSLNGKI
-404 DFKLSSAE
+404 DFMLSNNE

-420 KIKLEKGNKATDWSP
+420 NIKLEKGNKATDWSP
-435 APEDVNEKIDDIQI
+435 APED
-449 GGRNI
+449 
-454 LKNSKNGIVCTGTDY
+454 
-469 SSTTT
+469 
-474 PGATITTKAT
+474 
-484 GIGNAHGFIEDFYTT
+484 
-499 PVSELS
+499 
-505 KRVGTEFAFSLDVK
+505 
-519 ITGSFTNL
+519 
-527 RTKVDFRDTSHNSSI
+527 
-542 FSNFIGINGLEVG
+542 
-555 KWTRVS
+555 
-561 GVASVK
+561 
-567 GVANVTATRSLFL
+567 
-580 FDWSNS
+580 
-586 TVGSTIEYRNLQLE
+586 
-600 EGNKSTAWTPA
+600 
-611 PEDIENEL
+611 
-619 TNNYYNKTQM
+619 M
-629 ESKLQI
+629 
-635 QSDNITANVK
+635 
-645 KEVTTIKNDLDQN
+645 
-658 YYNKTE
+658 
-664 TDSKI
+664 
-669 KLSSDNINLKV
+669 
-680 EKVEETAQS
+680 
-689 TAEDLTNYINLN
+689 
-701 KKELEN
+701 
-707 LQSQIDGSIMTWFY
+707 
-721 SYVPTNSNKP
+721 
-731 AVDWNTV
+731 
-738 DLKNNHLG
+738 
-746 DLFYDTTTGYCYRWQ
+746 
-761 VQSNQYS
+761 
-768 WSRVTDVDVTKA
+768 
-780 LSDAAKAQDT
+780 
-790 ADAKRRVFVTTPKPP
+790 
-805 YEVGDLWVQGTS
+805 
-817 GDIMRCKTAKTSSQS
+817 
-832 YSSSDWDKASKYTD
+832 
-846 DTTANGVKN
+846 
-855 DLKNNYYTKT
+855 
-865 QTDAAIDV
+865 
-873 SADSITSTVKKEIT
+873 
-887 TQIDSIEIGTKNILL
+887 
-902 NSSFTNDANK
+902 
-912 WSSNNITPEFTTKY
+912 
-926 GRKCSHVKMTAL
+926 
-938 KTAKYYRQSV
+938 
-948 LERLEP
+948 
-954 NTTYTMSGWVL
+954 
-965 TENIAKG
+965 
-972 TTEFNLMFY
+972 
-981 HDGHYNNNG
+981 
-990 TDNTWYGYGASY
+990 
-1002 FPVNTGTGTWHYQKW
+1002 
-1017 TFITDAKLNT
+1017 
-1027 ATGSDMYIFMR
+1027 
-1038 DFTGDVYFSNLKLE
+1038 
-1052 KGNKATDW
+1052 
-1060 SPAPEDLATADSL
+1060 ATADSL
-1073 ADVNNSLTD
+1073 ADVNNSLTNT
-1082 ATNDLQSNI
+1082 TNNLQSNI

-1098 QDIQNSQNEVY
+1098 QDVQNSQKEVY
-1109 EIVSQ
+1109 EIISE
-1114 NKSQISSLTQRAE
+1114 NKIQISSLTQRAE
-1127 GFSMDFKTV
+1127 GFQMDFKTV

-1160 IDGEIWLGKEVPI
+1160 INGEIWLGKEVPI

-1212 NTLQL
+1212 SSLQL
-1217 GQFVWA
+1217 GKFVLS

>member
-1 MINISSFK
+1 M
-9 TTKTTNPYNE
+9 
-19 TDEVLELNINDGAV
+19 LELNINDNSV
-33 YRLNNVIK
+33 YRLNDVIK
-41 VSGTYTFSIW
+41 IPSTYTFSIW
-51 YKTNKNTTIT
+51 YKTNKNTKIT
-61 LRILGNESQIS
+61 FNVLGDKNQIS
-72 SGTSWKKFVKTITV
+72 SGTSWKKFVKTVEVDEITET
-86 NSVSDQNSDID
+86 NDSID
-97 IEVASGA
+97 IEIENGS

-135 IKSEFTQTAEEI
+135 VKSEFTQTAEEI

-184 TVSGINTTVKKQG
+184 TIDGINATVKKQG
-197 ESISNIDQKADK
+197 ESISSIDQKADK

-217 KSELNSKIELT
+217 KNELSSKIELT
-228 AGEISQKVDDVRAD
+228 AGEITQKVDDVRAD
-242 LSSEIKQTSDK
+242 LSSEIKQTSDR
-253 ISQTVTDMNNN
+253 ISQTVTDMNKN

-278 NASKTEEIGNSL
+278 NASKTEEIGTKL
-290 NNLEIGGRNL
+290 DNLEIGGRNL

-308 FNHWIKGGNAKSLQM
+308 FNHWIKGSNTKSLQM

-332 GGRWSGFVQ
+332 GGTWSGFVQ

-394 YPSTSLDGNI
+394 YPSTSLNGEI
-404 DFKLSSAE
+404 DFKLSNNE

-420 KIKLEKGNKATDWSP
+420 NIKLEKGNKATDWS
-435 APEDVNEKIDDIQI
+435 
-449 GGRNI
+449 
-454 LKNSKNGIVCTGTDY
+454 
-469 SSTTT
+469 
-474 PGATITTKAT
+474 
-484 GIGNAHGFIEDFYTT
+484 
-499 PVSELS
+499 
-505 KRVGTEFAFSLDVK
+505 
-519 ITGSFTNL
+519 
-527 RTKVDFRDTSHNSSI
+527 
-542 FSNFIGINGLEVG
+542 
-555 KWTRVS
+555 
-561 GVASVK
+561 
-567 GVANVTATRSLFL
+567 
-580 FDWSNS
+580 
-586 TVGSTIEYRNLQLE
+586 
-600 EGNKSTAWTPA
+600 PA

-790 ADAKRRVFVTTPKPP
+790 ADAKRRVFVATPKPP